1 MALTATAAE
10 EQVDRERER
19 EKPKEG
25 VREVT
30 ASISCLL
37 RNLSSA
43 SMSRRR
49 CPLALLKPLPLRAG
63 GGGRHLTED
72 NTSSERCYSSCSDRD
87 SNNNRNTQDDDDDD
101 DDDDDAED
109 EDDEEDDVDG
119 KEEGDGAEEAELETQ
134 VETEVK
140 REETVSVNV
149 VRANFKCNDME
160 CSLVLGDYVNGFL
173 GSFLS
178 KGLKTNQ
185 LVVNTDEKT
194 LRPVARLKE
203 PRDLF
208 ALPKDKDNDCSQ
220 QAPRWPVEC
229 QVIEER
235 ITHIPY
241 VPPTPEPLNAPTGNE
256 LKPRPVGEENGIVVF
271 SYSPISAVN
280 YEKPKVKKEE
290 DESSD
295 ESDYSSDSRL
305 DSTPP
310 SRATPMRLTG
320 GGSCARGKI
329 NSVSKMI
336 NNVDNRSTSASL
348 DDNDDY
354 DDEEY
359 DTSGGGGGGGEAREK
374 AMIKDLI
381 EAKKK
386 RYQEESGMTARNS
399 RAGSRSEA
407 SKDPSD
413 IDNIW
418 KNNTSEYKP
427 ASPRYILSQFGKNV
441 VIDRLAD
448 EDDPSLTNGGD
459 GGGGGGGSGTQKV
472 SSKFA
477 VTPVKLPKTNIA
489 RLEVA
494 FERSNR
500 DPVSTSSSGGQTH
513 SRKRKRGGALSMGN
527 ENDGPGTSSTEDTS
541 SSSLGEDEEEDEDDD
556 DDEEL
561 DETDTE
567 DSGSGE
573 TVCQAEPVTDC
584 SQSAD
589 GSGLGVGYSP
599 RLAGGA
605 EKRTGPGSGSV
616 SDTETLVGDE
626 SRSRLACGGHHQQH
640 GEYST
645 HAGMTAPGPAKM
657 RQPQGRP
664 PNRSVPYTHAATV
677 AAAAASAAAAA
688 RGRHRDI
695 ESFQASLIQ
704 DPDSR
709 VAGGMVMG
717 MGMGSGAGTGTGTGT
732 SSTISTSTPGGGSSG
747 GMGNS
752 VFRLSKEQQQQHQ
765 QQLLPPG
772 LIPMASQETTGTT
785 TTTSTNQ
792 DTTTSSQSFLSS
804 DLTQAQFSRSAV
816 GGARFVTNCHPMNP
830 EEYDGL
836 EFESRFESG
845 NLAKAV
851 QITPTYYEL
860 YLRPDLYT
868 SRSKQWFYFR
878 VRRTRRKM
886 LYRFS
891 IVNLVKS
898 DSLYNDGMQPVMY
911 STLGAK
917 EKSEGW
923 RRCGDNIC
931 YYRNDDESAGNSANE
946 DEEDN
951 STYTL
956 TFTIEFEHDD
966 DTVFFAH
973 SYPYTYSDLQDYLM
987 EIQRH
992 PVKSKFCKLRLLCRT
1007 LAGNNVYYLTV
1018 TAPSSNEENMRRK
1031 KSIVV
1036 SARVHPS
1043 ETPASWMM
1051 KGLMDF
1057 ITGDTTVAKRL
1068 RHKFIFKLVPM
1079 LNPDGV
1085 IVGNT
1090 RNSLTGKDL
1099 NRQYRTVIR
1108 ETYPS
1113 IWYTKAMIR
1122 RLIEECGVAMY
1133 CDMHAHSRKHNIF
1146 IYGCEN
1152 KRNPEK
1158 KLTEQVFPLMLHKNS
1173 ADRFS
1178 FESCKFKIQRSK
1190 EGTGRIVVWMLG
1202 ITNSYTIEASFGGS
1216 SLGSRKGTHFN
1227 TQDYEH
1233 MGRAFCETLLDYCDE
1248 NPNKDRL
1255 RSKII
1260 ERLMREGSSA
1270 DEPLNIPLSD
1280 YSSDEGNCSSS
1291 SDNEGKHS
1299 ITASDLEGP
1308 CCAPTRAPPSS
1319 PEVIHEIRKFRMRRM
1334 RKVMHELDRIY
1345 FTPLFQRKFKTLTT
1359 LKRRRHKLGCKTA
1372 VPPKRLKAGAAG
1384 DATPG
1389 GTAAP
1394 SESGAVQQQQLAP
1407 QPQQQQ
1413 LPQQSALQQR
1423 KQLGVRNL
1431 PPKRTH
1437 QMVSTASSE
1446 SSESGD
1452 SDSESQRD
1460 QDSSASTNV
1469 SGASVGLEAKRK
1481 HKATGPKKSGKKKK
1495 FMPTEKKK
1503 TVVNQKLHVDR
1514 NFRLWLANRRIYI
1527 YRRKKVTTQARRT
1540 RVRNKPP
1547 KKRGEVVRTTLDLP
1561 TTDPGSDLHFSTDD
1575 EEHSPASG
1583 HNGYGAVAPLRH
1595 TLLQSDLQRRYIEE
1609 IGDTVVQKPK
1619 PANMPPEL
1627 IVTTPSKS
1635 GTPGGGKKLD
1645 VYKLTPR
1652 TAPELEGGGGH
1663 HMNAILHRQGGGVV
1677 AGGTSARRTYSW
1689 HNLDQQDIPSGSG
1702 GQNKA
1707 NFFMGGDAKPTMKA
1721 MPKPPPRRSV
1731 PSNFIPQRHG
1741 ANGPSAD
1748 DLQLK
1753 LSLKK
1758 KVWTGAHGEPDGR
1771 PLAWYK
1777 GHSIPGPQ
1785 MQGANTAGVGV
1796 RSAGGGG
1803 GGNVGSGHGRS
1814 MYTASGREAAA
1825 VAAASG
1831 GMAMGVPPA
1840 FMGAP
1845 RKPRKLEQVDLFNA
1859 CSQKLLLWQ
1868 QQEET
1873 KRNHPHPSQ
1882 RLMKVED
1889 QQQQHQHHQRER
1901 EREREQH
1908 QRDMMR
1914 AFKPM
1919 QLSKK
1924 AMGQGHAKAMQQG
1937 MVGESGGKVKR
1948 KSSSL
1953 MKIAETTQLVT
1964 RFARN
1969 RSSAGGSAVQQQQ
1982 QQPGQQSQMPM
1993 HQQRIMFK
2001 GGAGGAMAGR
2011 MHSAGVLGGGGGGVR
2026 APNKFKTGGLVITAV
2041 QQPANVPG
2049 GSSRRMRNA
2058 AGLHAKSST
2067 GIVGSGSGSGTMHF
2081 QTTRGSGGNMPL
2093 ANKSSTA
2100 ITLDTV
2106 NLVRKVKT
2114 KLKKRKSRTLSTGAP
2129 K

>member
-1 MALTATAAE
+1 M
-10 EQVDRERER
+10 DF
-19 EKPKEG
+19 G
-25 VREVT
+25 
-30 ASISCLL
+30 
-37 RNLSSA
+37 
-43 SMSRRR
+43 
-49 CPLALLKPLPLRAG
+49 G
-63 GGGRHLTED
+63 GGGRVQFLQAQLFPVCTLTA
-72 NTSSERCYSSCSDRD
+72 SS
-87 SNNNRNTQDDDDDD
+87 
-101 DDDDDAED
+101 
-109 EDDEEDDVDG
+109 G
-119 KEEGDGAEEAELETQ
+119 
-134 VETEVK
+134 
-140 REETVSVNV
+140 
-149 VRANFKCNDME
+149 
-160 CSLVLGDYVNGFL
+160 GFL

-241 VPPTPEPLNAPTGNE
+241 VPAQPEPLNIPTGNE

-280 YEKPKVKKEE
+280 YAKPRAKKD

-295 ESDYSSDSRL
+295 ESDYSSDSRI

-310 SRATPMRLTG
+310 SRSTPVRQPAGSRG
-320 GGSCARGKI
+320 GKL

-336 NNVDNRSTSASL
+336 NSLDNRSTSASL
-348 DDNDDY
+348 DDDNDFEDDY
-354 DDEEY
+354 DY
-359 DTSGGGGGGGEAREK
+359 DTSGAGGGSGEAREK
-374 AMIKDLI
+374 AIIKDLI
-381 EAKKK
+381 EEKK
-386 RYQEESGMTARNS
+386 RRYMNAATPTTEERQQQNTAVASAGHNS
-399 RAGSRSEA
+399 RTASRSD
-407 SKDPSD
+407 SKPKSRSADKSTNGD
-413 IDNIW
+413 IDDIW

-441 VIDRLAD
+441 TKAVIDRLVD
-448 EDDPSLTNGGD
+448 HGDDKHHTSA
-459 GGGGGGGSGTQKV
+459 SGTQKV
-472 SSKFA
+472 STSNKYA
-477 VTPVKLPKTNIA
+477 ISPIILPKKNIA
-489 RLEVA
+489 RLEIA
-494 FERSNR
+494 FERSVR
-500 DPVSTSSSGGQTH
+500 PVSPGPELNSTLVGNHVPLSSTDVSINRSSDSSDSDTESDTESPDSGGETSCH
-513 SRKRKRGGALSMGN
+513 S
-527 ENDGPGTSSTEDTS
+527 
-541 SSSLGEDEEEDEDDD
+541 
-556 DDEEL
+556 
-561 DETDTE
+561 
-567 DSGSGE
+567 
-573 TVCQAEPVTDC
+573 C
-584 SQSAD
+584 
-589 GSGLGVGYSP
+589 

-605 EKRTGPGSGSV
+605 DDMPAPSGGSGNV
-616 SDTETLVGDE
+616 SETETLVGDARKTKTKLASGGQQKGKPPRKRSFMLSGSNIPYSQAATLAAAGTA
-626 SRSRLACGGHHQQH
+626 SRGARH
-640 GEYST
+640 GET
-645 HAGMTAPGPAKM
+645 E
-657 RQPQGRP
+657 
-664 PNRSVPYTHAATV
+664 PNSMDRLK
-677 AAAAASAAAAA
+677 
-688 RGRHRDI
+688 G
-695 ESFQASLIQ
+695 
-704 DPDSR
+704 
-709 VAGGMVMG
+709 
-717 MGMGSGAGTGTGTGT
+717 GTGVLT
-732 SSTISTSTPGGGSSG
+732 STSTIPGSS
-747 GMGNS
+747 
-752 VFRLSKEQQQQHQ
+752 
-765 QQLLPPG
+765 
-772 LIPMASQETTGTT
+772 TGTT
-785 TTTSTNQ
+785 TSSLNAYRLSQDSSLLKQQSFQSQESSTNQ
-792 DTTTSSQSFLSS
+792 ETNTSSQSLLSS
-804 DLTQAQFSRSAV
+804 SNPLPQEQFSRSAV
-816 GGARFVTNCHPMNP
+816 GGAKFVTNCHPMNP

-917 EKSEGW
+917 QKNEGW

-931 YYRNDDESAGNSANE
+931 YYRNDDERSTSNNANE
-946 DEEDN
+946 EDEDN

-956 TFTIEFEHDD
+956 TFTIEFEHDE
-966 DTVFFAH
+966 DTVYFAH

-1248 NPNKDRL
+1248 NPNKVKRHAKLYRQIKKIRKREKREQKALKLQKMADQDRL

-1308 CCAPTRAPPSS
+1308 CCAPIRAPPSS
-1319 PEVIHEIRKFRMRRM
+1319 PEVVHEIRKFRVRRM

-1345 FTPLFQRKFKTLTT
+1345 FTPLFQRKFKALTT
-1359 LKRRRHKLGCKTA
+1359 LKRRRHKMGVTKTPA
-1372 VPPKRLKAGAAG
+1372 PPVGKRLKGGGAA
-1384 DATPG
+1384 P
-1389 GTAAP
+1389 AAG
-1394 SESGAVQQQQLAP
+1394 SEA
-1407 QPQQQQ
+1407 
-1413 LPQQSALQQR
+1413 SALLADQFMR
-1423 KQLGVRNL
+1423 KQLKKS
-1431 PPKRTH
+1431 PKKH
-1437 QMVSTASSE
+1437 KEKE
-1446 SSESGD
+1446 SSD
-1452 SDSESQRD
+1452 STGSSSQSQDSEAATPTETQKKPAVGRTTCGAATSQ
-1460 QDSSASTNV
+1460 
-1469 SGASVGLEAKRK
+1469 SGAGS
-1481 HKATGPKKSGKKKK
+1481 TGGSSKQKSKKKK

-1503 TVVNQKLHVDR
+1503 PPSNPKLHVDR
-1514 NFRLWLANRRIYI
+1514 NFRLWLANRKIFI
-1527 YRRKKVTTQARRT
+1527 YRRKKCLQTRRT
-1540 RVRNKPP
+1540 RVRNKAV

-1575 EEHSPASG
+1575 EEHSPTSG
-1583 HNGYGAVAPLRH
+1583 PSGYGAVAPLRH

-1619 PANMPPEL
+1619 PAHMPPEL

-1635 GTPGGGKKLD
+1635 NTPGGGKKLD
-1645 VYKLTPR
+1645 IYKLTPR
-1652 TAPELEGGGGH
+1652 TAPELDGGANLGMG
-1663 HMNAILHRQGGGVV
+1663 MYKQQGSSSGV
-1677 AGGTSARRTYSW
+1677 TSSARRTYSW
-1689 HNLDQQDIPSGSG
+1689 HNLDQEAALSGNS
-1702 GQNKA
+1702 NSISKHAA
-1707 NFFMGGDAKPTMKA
+1707 NFYINEAKAAMKI
-1721 MPKPPPRRSV
+1721 KPPPRRNV
-1731 PSNFIPQRHG
+1731 PSNFIPQRH
-1741 ANGPSAD
+1741 ATNTSSAD

-1758 KVWTGAHGEPDGR
+1758 KIWTGVHGEPDGR
-1771 PLAWYK
+1771 PLSWVR
-1777 GHSIPGPQ
+1777 GHMNQSQAQAQAQAQAQSQAQ
-1785 MQGANTAGVGV
+1785 MSTMTNVANAI

-1803 GGNVGSGHGRS
+1803 GGASGSRP
-1814 MYTASGREAAA
+1814 MFVASGREAGGGIT
-1825 VAAASG
+1825 AAAAAG
-1831 GMAMGVPPA
+1831 AAAPA
-1840 FMGAP
+1840 LLGAT
-1845 RKPRKLEQVDLFNA
+1845 RKHRSKLEQVDLFNA
-1859 CSQKLLLWQ
+1859 CSQKLIMWQ
-1868 QQEET
+1868 QQEEHKKT
-1873 KRNHPHPSQ
+1873 QPQ
-1882 RLMKVED
+1882 RLIRVED
-1889 QQQQHQHHQRER
+1889 QQQREA
-1901 EREREQH
+1901 
-1908 QRDMMR
+1908 MR
-1914 AFKPM
+1914 SFKPM
-1919 QLSKK
+1919 QLGKK
-1924 AMGQGHAKAMQQG
+1924 QSLGVKTASGFGPDAS
-1937 MVGESGGKVKR
+1937 SGGLKVKR
-1948 KSSSL
+1948 KSSSM

-1964 RFARN
+1964 RFARTRGSSGGAALQQQHQHQHQHQLQQHHPPQGQRMMFKN
-1969 RSSAGGSAVQQQQ
+1969 PSVASSGSGRHYSAGMINPQHARRTS
-1982 QQPGQQSQMPM
+1982 
-1993 HQQRIMFK
+1993 
-2001 GGAGGAMAGR
+2001 
-2011 MHSAGVLGGGGGGVR
+2011 
-2026 APNKFKTGGLVITAV
+2026 KFKTGGLVVTAV
-2041 QQPANVPG
+2041 QQPSMAPG
-2049 GSSRRMRNA
+2049 SSSSSRRMRNA
-2058 AGLHAKSST
+2058 AGLPGKASTGHNAGLGAATGSISSGGGGGGLLQYQRNSSTTIQISKSST
-2067 GIVGSGSGSGTMHF
+2067 
-2081 QTTRGSGGNMPL
+2081 
-2093 ANKSSTA
+2093 TA
-2100 ITLDTV
+2100 INLDTV

-2114 KLKKRKSRTLSTGAP
+2114 KLKKRKNRTLSNGAA

>member
-1 MALTATAAE
+1 M
-10 EQVDRERER
+10 
-19 EKPKEG
+19 
-25 VREVT
+25 
-30 ASISCLL
+30 
-37 RNLSSA
+37 NLS
-43 SMSRRR
+43 
-49 CPLALLKPLPLRAG
+49 PLNFLP
-63 GGGRHLTED
+63 
-72 NTSSERCYSSCSDRD
+72 
-87 SNNNRNTQDDDDDD
+87 
-101 DDDDDAED
+101 
-109 EDDEEDDVDG
+109 
-119 KEEGDGAEEAELETQ
+119 
-134 VETEVK
+134 
-140 REETVSVNV
+140 
-149 VRANFKCNDME
+149 
-160 CSLVLGDYVNGFL
+160 GFL

-235 ITHIPY
+235 IKHIPY
-241 VPPTPEPLNAPTGNE
+241 VPATPEPLNAPTGNE

-280 YEKPKVKKEE
+280 YEKPKAKKGDE
-290 DESSD
+290 ESSD
-295 ESDYSSDSRL
+295 ESDYSSDSHQ

-310 SRATPMRLTG
+310 SRSTPMRLAG
-320 GGSCARGKI
+320 GGVGGPCVRTKLNS
-329 NSVSKMI
+329 SVSKMI

-348 DDNDDY
+348 DDNDDCY
-354 DDEEY
+354 DDDEY
-359 DTSGGGGGGGEAREK
+359 DTSGGGGEAREK
-374 AMIKDLI
+374 AIIKDLI

-386 RYQEESGMTARNS
+386 RYQEEAATPNGGGGTARNS
-399 RAGSRSEA
+399 RAPSRSEA
-407 SKDPSD
+407 SKEPSGD
-413 IDNIW
+413 IDDIW

-427 ASPRYILSQFGKNV
+427 ASPHYILSQFGKKV
-441 VIDRLAD
+441 SKAVIDRLVD
-448 EDDPSLTNGGD
+448 HDSDPALANGAGPPPT
-459 GGGGGGGSGTQKV
+459 GPSGSQKV

-477 VTPVKLPKTNIA
+477 ITPFKLPKTNLA
-489 RLEVA
+489 RLEAA
-494 FERSNR
+494 FEQT
-500 DPVSTSSSGGQTH
+500 VSAGSAKKS
-513 SRKRKRGGALSMGN
+513 ALVAAGKQEEDGEGETVVAEQKIGLKMGN
-527 ENDGPGTSSTEDTS
+527 ENDGSGTSSTDDTS
-541 SSSLGEDEEEDEDDD
+541 SSGIEEDQEDEDED
-556 DDEEL
+556 
-561 DETDTE
+561 TDT
-567 DSGSGE
+567 DYSDGIV
-573 TVCQAEPVTDC
+573 TV
-584 SQSAD
+584 
-589 GSGLGVGYSP
+589 

-605 EKRTGPGSGSV
+605 EKQSGPGGGSAQSV

-626 SRSRLACGGHHQQH
+626 GNPNSQRLASGDQQQMPLKKTE
-640 GEYST
+640 GIS
-645 HAGMTAPGPAKM
+645 PKAK
-657 RQPQGRP
+657 
-664 PNRSVPYTHAATV
+664 PNSHAAIV
-677 AAAAASAAAAA
+677 AAAAASAAASAA
-688 RGRHRDI
+688 AMARRRHRGLEDHI
-695 ESFQASLIQ
+695 NNHEEEARALELL
-704 DPDSR
+704 
-709 VAGGMVMG
+709 GMGIKMKMGLGLGMG
-717 MGMGSGAGTGTGTGT
+717 MGMGTA
-732 SSTISTSTPGGGSSG
+732 SSTNTTTTITSNPSG
-747 GMGNS
+747 N
-752 VFRLSKEQQQQHQ
+752 VFRLSKEQY
-765 QQLLPPG
+765 QLLHPT
-772 LIPMASQETTGTT
+772 ASQETTTSTT
-785 TTTSTNQ
+785 NSMSTNQ
-792 DTTTSSQSFLSS
+792 DTIASSQSSLFDLS
-804 DLTQAQFSRSAV
+804 QAQFSRSAV

-830 EEYDGL
+830 DEYDGL

-931 YYRNDDESAGNSANE
+931 YYRNDDESASNSANE
-946 DEEDN
+946 DDEDN

-1018 TAPSSNEENMRRK
+1018 TAPSTNEENMRRK

-1216 SLGSRKGTHFN
+1216 SLGSRKGTHFS

-1248 NPNKDRL
+1248 NPNKILNLLKQQDRL

-1334 RKVMHELDRIY
+1334 RKVMHELDKIY
-1345 FTPLFQRKFKTLTT
+1345 FTPLFQRKFKTLIK
-1359 LKRRRHKLGCKTA
+1359 LKRRRHKLGGRTPASPTTTA
-1372 VPPKRLKAGAAG
+1372 KRLRGGQASDVTPTAASMVTATAAAAAALEISGAAAAAQNQNAKQRKPQAAAKKPLKRLK
-1384 DATPG
+1384 G
-1389 GTAAP
+1389 GYVRTSGSSDSVTSSQ
-1394 SESGAVQQQQLAP
+1394 SESC
-1407 QPQQQQ
+1407 
-1413 LPQQSALQQR
+1413 
-1423 KQLGVRNL
+1423 
-1431 PPKRTH
+1431 
-1437 QMVSTASSE
+1437 
-1446 SSESGD
+1446 
-1452 SDSESQRD
+1452 RD
-1460 QDSSASTNV
+1460 QDAASNSAV
-1469 SGASVGLEAKRK
+1469 LAKRK
-1481 HKATGPKKSGKKKK
+1481 MNKVSVGPKKTASKKKKK
-1495 FMPTEKKK
+1495 FMPTEKRKPEANVK
-1503 TVVNQKLHVDR
+1503 PQVNR
-1514 NFRLWLANRRIYI
+1514 NFRLWLANRCIYI
-1527 YRRKKVTTQARRT
+1527 YRRKKSQQTRRT
-1540 RVRNKPP
+1540 KVRSKQP

-1575 EEHSPASG
+1575 EEHSPTAG
-1583 HNGYGAVAPLRH
+1583 QNGYGAVAPLRH

-1619 PANMPPEL
+1619 AAHMPPEL

-1635 GTPGGGKKLD
+1635 GTPGAGGVKKME
-1645 VYKLTPR
+1645 VFKLTPR
-1652 TAPELEGGGGH
+1652 TAPELDTGRGGGGG
-1663 HMNAILHRQGGGVV
+1663 AGGGGGGGGMGHQMGMIQRQSG
-1677 AGGTSARRTYSW
+1677 GGTAARRTYSW
-1689 HNLDQQDIPSGSG
+1689 HNLDQQQDLPTGSG
-1702 GQNKA
+1702 GGQGGKGGGGG
-1707 NFFMGGDAKPTMKA
+1707 NFYIGDPKPSMKA
-1721 MPKPPPRRSV
+1721 MPKQAARRSV
-1731 PSNFIPQRHG
+1731 PHNFIPQRHAG
-1741 ANGPSAD
+1741 NGPTAD

-1758 KVWTGAHGEPDGR
+1758 KVWTGAHGGDADGR

-1777 GHSIPGPQ
+1777 GHSVAGPQ
-1785 MQGANTAGVGV
+1785 MPPSTTAGAI
-1796 RSAGGGG
+1796 RSAGGGAG
-1803 GGNVGSGHGRS
+1803 GSGQSRAMFPPNG
-1814 MYTASGREAAA
+1814 GREAMAA
-1825 VAAASG
+1825 TAAAAAAAANNTTVNM
-1831 GMAMGVPPA
+1831 GMPPVYI
-1840 FMGAP
+1840 GAP
-1845 RKPRKLEQVDLFNA
+1845 RKPKKLEQVDLFNA
-1859 CSQKLLLWQ
+1859 CSQKLILWQ
-1868 QQEET
+1868 QQQQEDP
-1873 KRNHPHPSQ
+1873 KRNQPAQQQLPQ

-1889 QQQQHQHHQRER
+1889 APRDRDRDREQRDRDREQQQRE
-1901 EREREQH
+1901 
-1908 QRDMMR
+1908 MIR
-1914 AFKPM
+1914 AFRPLQM
-1919 QLSKK
+1919 TKK
-1924 AMGQGHAKAMQQG
+1924 TAAGLGQGKSMQQG
-1937 MVGESGGKVKR
+1937 LVSEVSGGGKVKR
-1948 KSSSL
+1948 KSSSM

-1982 QQPGQQSQMPM
+1982 
-1993 HQQRIMFK
+1993 HQQMQQHHHHHQRMMLK
-2001 GGAGGAMAGR
+2001 SQGGAGSMPGR
-2011 MHSAGVLGGGGGGVR
+2011 MHSAGVIVGRG
-2026 APNKFKTGGLVITAV
+2026 PNKFKTGGLVITAV
-2041 QQPANVPG
+2041 QQPAKMPG
-2049 GSSRRMRNA
+2049 GGGSSSSRRMRNA
-2058 AGLHAKSST
+2058 AAGTLQAKSSSTGVVNQMSGAMQFQRGSNGGGGGGGGSSSGTLAPNKSQT
-2067 GIVGSGSGSGTMHF
+2067 GIS
-2081 QTTRGSGGNMPL
+2081 
-2093 ANKSSTA
+2093 
-2100 ITLDTV
+2100 LDTV

-2114 KLKKRKSRTLSTGAP
+2114 KLKKRKSRTLTTGAAP

>member
-1 MALTATAAE
+1 MA
-10 EQVDRERER
+10 ERER
-19 EKPKEG
+19 EAMS
-25 VREVT
+25 
-30 ASISCLL
+30 ASLSRLL
-37 RNLSSA
+37 RTLSSA
-43 SMSRRR
+43 SMSRRH
-49 CPLALLKPLPLRAG
+49 CPLALLQPIPLHQSEMALGSSSSG
-63 GGGRHLTED
+63 G
-72 NTSSERCYSSCSDRD
+72 SAERCCSSCSDD
-87 SNNNRNTQDDDDDD
+87 SNNNERCKS
-101 DDDDDAED
+101 AER
-109 EDDEEDDVDG
+109 G
-119 KEEGDGAEEAELETQ
+119 TAAEEVGEEEEVELESKQ
-134 VETEVK
+134 DADEGEQDELELK
-140 REETVSVNV
+140 RDSSTVNVNV
-149 VRANFKCNDME
+149 VSANFKCNDME

-235 ITHIPY
+235 IIHIPY
-241 VPPTPEPLNAPTGNE
+241 VPVVPEPLNAPTGNE

-280 YEKPKVKKEE
+280 YEKPKAKKED

-295 ESDYSSDSRL
+295 ESDYSSDSRQ

-310 SRATPMRLTG
+310 SRSTPMRLAG
-320 GGSCARGKI
+320 GGECAPGKL

-354 DDEEY
+354 YDDEY
-359 DTSGGGGGGGEAREK
+359 DTSGGYCGGSGEAKEK
-374 AMIKDLI
+374 AIIKDLI

-386 RYQEESGMTARNS
+386 RYQEEAEVTPVGGGTARNS
-399 RAGSRSEA
+399 RAASRSEA
-407 SKDPSD
+407 SKDASY
-413 IDNIW
+413 IDDIW

-427 ASPRYILSQFGKNV
+427 ASPRYVLSQFGKNV
-441 VIDRLAD
+441 TKAVIDRIVD
-448 EDDPSLTNGGD
+448 HEDLVP
-459 GGGGGGGSGTQKV
+459 
-472 SSKFA
+472 
-477 VTPVKLPKTNIA
+477 P
-489 RLEVA
+489 
-494 FERSNR
+494 
-500 DPVSTSSSGGQTH
+500 
-513 SRKRKRGGALSMGN
+513 
-527 ENDGPGTSSTEDTS
+527 
-541 SSSLGEDEEEDEDDD
+541 
-556 DDEEL
+556 
-561 DETDTE
+561 
-567 DSGSGE
+567 SGS
-573 TVCQAEPVTDC
+573 Q
-584 SQSAD
+584 
-589 GSGLGVGYSP
+589 
-599 RLAGGA
+599 
-605 EKRTGPGSGSV
+605 K
-616 SDTETLVGDE
+616 
-626 SRSRLACGGHHQQH
+626 
-640 GEYST
+640 
-645 HAGMTAPGPAKM
+645 
-657 RQPQGRP
+657 
-664 PNRSVPYTHAATV
+664 
-677 AAAAASAAAAA
+677 
-688 RGRHRDI
+688 
-695 ESFQASLIQ
+695 
-704 DPDSR
+704 
-709 VAGGMVMG
+709 
-717 MGMGSGAGTGTGTGT
+717 
-732 SSTISTSTPGGGSSG
+732 
-747 GMGNS
+747 
-752 VFRLSKEQQQQHQ
+752 
-765 QQLLPPG
+765 
-772 LIPMASQETTGTT
+772 
-785 TTTSTNQ
+785 
-792 DTTTSSQSFLSS
+792 
-804 DLTQAQFSRSAV
+804 FSRSAV
-816 GGARFVTNCHPMNP
+816 GGARFMTNCHPMNP

-931 YYRNDDESAGNSANE
+931 YYRNDDDVSNSANE
-946 DEEDN
+946 DDEDN

-1248 NPNKDRL
+1248 NPNKILNLLKQQDRL

-1299 ITASDLEGP
+1299 ITTSDLEGP
-1308 CCAPTRAPPSS
+1308 CCAATRAPPSS

-1359 LKRRRHKLGCKTA
+1359 LKRRRQKMGVK
-1372 VPPKRLKAGAAG
+1372 
-1384 DATPG
+1384 
-1389 GTAAP
+1389 AAP
-1394 SESGAVQQQQLAP
+1394 SGKRLRGGSGPAVSAATPTPAPAVQATAPFVETNNIQKLHTPRQLA
-1407 QPQQQQ
+1407 
-1413 LPQQSALQQR
+1413 
-1423 KQLGVRNL
+1423 RNL
-1431 PPKRTH
+1431 PSNSDQPAGG
-1437 QMVSTASSE
+1437 QSSDSSDSMDSSQSESLQEPDASSGSTA
-1446 SSESGD
+1446 
-1452 SDSESQRD
+1452 
-1460 QDSSASTNV
+1460 ASKEVTKKV
-1469 SGASVGLEAKRK
+1469 KAGGAG
-1481 HKATGPKKSGKKKK
+1481 TKKTAKKKK

-1503 TVVNQKLHVDR
+1503 PVVNQKLHVDR

-1527 YRRKKVTTQARRT
+1527 YRRKKSTQARRT
-1540 RVRNKPP
+1540 KVKNKPT

-1575 EEHSPASG
+1575 EEHSPTSG
-1583 HNGYGAVAPLRH
+1583 HNGYGAVPPLRH

-1619 PANMPPEL
+1619 AAHMPPEL

-1652 TAPELEGGGGH
+1652 TAPELDTGIGMMQRQAGGT
-1663 HMNAILHRQGGGVV
+1663 
-1677 AGGTSARRTYSW
+1677 GTSARRTYSW
-1689 HNLDQQDIPSGSG
+1689 HNLDQQEIPNGSG
-1702 GQNKA
+1702 GGQGKA
-1707 NFFMGGDAKPTMKA
+1707 NFYIGDSKPGIKTMT
-1721 MPKPPPRRSV
+1721 KPLPRRSV

-1741 ANGPSAD
+1741 NAQTAD

-1758 KVWTGAHGEPDGR
+1758 KVWTGAHGDADGR

-1777 GHSIPGPQ
+1777 GHSITTSQ
-1785 MQGANTAGVGV
+1785 MANTTTTI
-1796 RSAGGGG
+1796 RSAGGGAAGAGGAGAGAG
-1803 GGNVGSGHGRS
+1803 GGGSGQNRNMFTS
-1814 MYTASGREAAA
+1814 NGREQS
-1825 VAAASG
+1825 AASG
-1831 GMAMGVPPA
+1831 GIAMGVPPA
-1840 FMGAP
+1840 FVGAP
-1845 RKPRKLEQVDLFNA
+1845 RRHRKLEQVDLFNA
-1859 CSQKLLLWQ
+1859 CSQKLMLWQ
-1868 QQEET
+1868 QQEEQ
-1873 KRNHPHPSQ
+1873 RRSHPQQAQ
-1882 RLMKVED
+1882 RLLKVED
-1889 QQQQHQHHQRER
+1889 PPPHSRDRER
-1901 EREREQH
+1901 ERDREQ
-1908 QRDMMR
+1908 QP
-1914 AFKPM
+1914 FKPM
-1919 QLSKK
+1919 HMVRKSTGTTSQ
-1924 AMGQGHAKAMQQG
+1924 AKVIQAL
-1937 MVGESGGKVKR
+1937 VAAESGGKVKR
-1948 KSSSL
+1948 KSSSM

-1969 RSSAGGSAVQQQQ
+1969 RNSAGGSTAQQQQQ
-1982 QQPGQQSQMPM
+1982 QQPQHM
-1993 HQQRIMFK
+1993 HHQNKRMLFK
-2001 GGAGGAMAGR
+2001 GQSGVGAMGAR
-2011 MHSAGVLGGGGGGVR
+2011 MHSAGVMGQMQGNGGGR

-2041 QQPANVPG
+2041 QQPTNMTG

-2058 AGLHAKSST
+2058 AGLQAKGSNGALGSS
-2067 GIVGSGSGSGTMHF
+2067 SGQMQYQRSNASV
-2081 QTTRGSGGNMPL
+2081 Q
-2093 ANKSSTA
+2093 ANKSATEIS
-2100 ITLDTV
+2100 LDTV
-2106 NLVRKVKT
+2106 SLVRKVKT

>member
-1 MALTATAAE
+1 
-10 EQVDRERER
+10 
-19 EKPKEG
+19 
-25 VREVT
+25 
-30 ASISCLL
+30 
-37 RNLSSA
+37 
-43 SMSRRR
+43 
-49 CPLALLKPLPLRAG
+49 
-63 GGGRHLTED
+63 
-72 NTSSERCYSSCSDRD
+72 
-87 SNNNRNTQDDDDDD
+87 
-101 DDDDDAED
+101 
-109 EDDEEDDVDG
+109 
-119 KEEGDGAEEAELETQ
+119 
-134 VETEVK
+134 
-140 REETVSVNV
+140 
-149 VRANFKCNDME
+149 
-160 CSLVLGDYVNGFL
+160 GFL

-235 ITHIPY
+235 IKHIPY
-241 VPPTPEPLNAPTGNE
+241 VPATPEPLNAPTGNE

-280 YEKPKVKKEE
+280 YEKPKAKKG

-295 ESDYSSDSRL
+295 ESDYSSDSHQ

-320 GGSCARGKI
+320 GGVGGACERMKLNS
-329 NSVSKMI
+329 SVSKMI
-336 NNVDNRSTSASL
+336 NSVDNRSTSASL
-348 DDNDDY
+348 DDNDDCY
-354 DDEEY
+354 DDDEY
-359 DTSGGGGGGGEAREK
+359 DTSGGGGEAREK
-374 AMIKDLI
+374 AIIKDLI

-386 RYQEESGMTARNS
+386 RYQEEAATPNGGGVTARNS
-399 RAGSRSEA
+399 RAASRSDA
-407 SKDPSD
+407 SKEPSGD
-413 IDNIW
+413 IDDIW

-427 ASPRYILSQFGKNV
+427 ASPHYILSQFGKKV
-441 VIDRLAD
+441 SKAMIDRLVEHDTDQANGTGPATA
-448 EDDPSLTNGGD
+448 PS
-459 GGGGGGGSGTQKV
+459 GSQKV

-477 VTPVKLPKTNIA
+477 VTPFKLPKTNLS
-489 RLEVA
+489 RLEAVFKQTA
-494 FERSNR
+494 PKKPGVVTPKNRKPVGKGVVRKPEVKGKVVTDGKIEKKMGREKNGSN
-500 DPVSTSSSGGQTH
+500 DETSSSDEGEE
-513 SRKRKRGGALSMGN
+513 SDPDGGA
-527 ENDGPGTSSTEDTS
+527 
-541 SSSLGEDEEEDEDDD
+541 
-556 DDEEL
+556 
-561 DETDTE
+561 
-567 DSGSGE
+567 
-573 TVCQAEPVTDC
+573 TV
-584 SQSAD
+584 
-589 GSGLGVGYSP
+589 

-605 EKRTGPGSGSV
+605 EKPSCPEVAGQSV
-616 SDTETLVGDE
+616 SDTETLVGED
-626 SRSRLACGGHHQQH
+626 
-640 GEYST
+640 
-645 HAGMTAPGPAKM
+645 
-657 RQPQGRP
+657 RP
-664 PNRSVPYTHAATV
+664 S
-677 AAAAASAAAAA
+677 SMA
-688 RGRHRDI
+688 RKRHRGLEDHI
-695 ESFQASLIQ
+695 LNHQEEVRAMEMLAKSIKME
-704 DPDSR
+704 
-709 VAGGMVMG
+709 AGVGVG
-717 MGMGSGAGTGTGTGT
+717 AGPGVGAGTGAGAGTGTGTGT
-732 SSTISTSTPGGGSSG
+732 GTGMGTTSTTSTTSNASTPSTTTTTQSGGG
-747 GMGNS
+747 NN
-752 VFRLSKEQQQQHQ
+752 VFRLTKEQF
-765 QQLLPPG
+765 QLLR
-772 LIPMASQETTGTT
+772 PMASQETTTSAT
-785 TTTSTNQ
+785 NSTSTNP
-792 DTTTSSQSFLSS
+792 DTIDSSQSSLFDLS
-804 DLTQAQFSRSAV
+804 QAQFSRSAV

-923 RRCGDNIC
+923 RRCGENIC
-931 YYRNDDESAGNSANE
+931 YYRNDDESASNSANE
-946 DEEDN
+946 DDEDN

-956 TFTIEFEHDD
+956 TFTIEFEHDA

-1018 TAPSSNEENMRRK
+1018 TAPSTTEENMRRK

-1216 SLGSRKGTHFN
+1216 SLGSRKGTHFS

-1248 NPNKDRL
+1248 NPNKILNLLKQQDRL

-1334 RKVMHELDRIY
+1334 RKVMHELDKIY
-1345 FTPLFQRKFKTLTT
+1345 FTPLFQRKFKTLIK
-1359 LKRRRHKLGCKTA
+1359 LKRRRHKLGGKSPTPPAPVAKRPRGGQATDVPTKPPATA
-1372 VPPKRLKAGAAG
+1372 TATAAAAAAGVIAAAAAGQFKQRKPAIGKKPIKRLKGGYVRTSDSSDSVTSSQSESCRDQETSSNAAG
-1384 DATPG
+1384 QAK
-1389 GTAAP
+1389 
-1394 SESGAVQQQQLAP
+1394 
-1407 QPQQQQ
+1407 
-1413 LPQQSALQQR
+1413 R
-1423 KQLGVRNL
+1423 K
-1431 PPKRTH
+1431 
-1437 QMVSTASSE
+1437 
-1446 SSESGD
+1446 
-1452 SDSESQRD
+1452 
-1460 QDSSASTNV
+1460 V
-1469 SGASVGLEAKRK
+1469 SGASA
-1481 HKATGPKKSGKKKK
+1481 PKKTVSKKKKK

-1503 TVVNQKLHVDR
+1503 PEVTVKPQVNR
-1514 NFRLWLANRRIYI
+1514 NFRLWLANRCIYI
-1527 YRRKKVTTQARRT
+1527 YRRKKSQQTRRT
-1540 RVRNKPP
+1540 KLRSKQP

-1575 EEHSPASG
+1575 EEHSPTAG
-1583 HNGYGAVAPLRH
+1583 QNGYGAVAPLRH

-1619 PANMPPEL
+1619 AAHMPPEL

-1635 GTPGGGKKLD
+1635 GTPGAGGVKKMEIF
-1645 VYKLTPR
+1645 KLTPR
-1652 TAPELEGGGGH
+1652 TAPELDTGRAAGGGG
-1663 HMNAILHRQGGGVV
+1663 GGGQQVGINQRQSGGM
-1677 AGGTSARRTYSW
+1677 ATGGTTARRTYSW
-1689 HNLDQQDIPSGSG
+1689 HNLDQQQDIPTGNGG
-1702 GQNKA
+1702 GQSGKGN
-1707 NFFMGGDAKPTMKA
+1707 GGSFYIGEPKPSVKA
-1721 MPKPPPRRSV
+1721 MPKQANRRSV
-1731 PSNFIPQRHG
+1731 PHNFIPQR
-1741 ANGPSAD
+1741 NGGNAPTAD

-1758 KVWTGAHGEPDGR
+1758 KVWTGAHGGDADGR

-1777 GHSIPGPQ
+1777 GHSVAGPQ
-1785 MQGANTAGVGV
+1785 MSSNTTATGI

-1803 GGNVGSGHGRS
+1803 VNGNGQNRTMFPSN
-1814 MYTASGREAAA
+1814 GREAMA
-1825 VAAASG
+1825 AAASNATINM
-1831 GMAMGVPPA
+1831 GMPPV

-1845 RKPRKLEQVDLFNA
+1845 RKPKKLEQVDLFNA
-1859 CSQKLLLWQ
+1859 CSQKLIMWQ
-1868 QQEET
+1868 QQQQEDP
-1873 KRNHPHPSQ
+1873 KRSQPAQQQLPQ

-1889 QQQQHQHHQRER
+1889 ATRDRDRERERDREQQQREIIRAFRPIQVGKKTAAGMGQGKSQQQQHGLVSEV
-1901 EREREQH
+1901 
-1908 QRDMMR
+1908 
-1914 AFKPM
+1914 
-1919 QLSKK
+1919 S
-1924 AMGQGHAKAMQQG
+1924 G
-1937 MVGESGGKVKR
+1937 GGKVKR
-1948 KSSSL
+1948 KSSSM

-1982 QQPGQQSQMPM
+1982 QQQ
-1993 HQQRIMFK
+1993 HQQMQQHHHHHQRMMLK
-2001 GGAGGAMAGR
+2001 NQGGAGSMPGR
-2011 MHSAGVLGGGGGGVR
+2011 MHSAGVLVGRG
-2026 APNKFKTGGLVITAV
+2026 PNKFKTGGLVITAV
-2041 QQPANVPG
+2041 QQPAKMPG
-2049 GSSRRMRNA
+2049 GNGSSNSRRMRNA
-2058 AGLHAKSST
+2058 AAGTLQAKSSSTGVVNQLSGAMQFQRNSNSNGGGGGSSSGTLAPNKSQT
-2067 GIVGSGSGSGTMHF
+2067 GIS
-2081 QTTRGSGGNMPL
+2081 
-2093 ANKSSTA
+2093 
-2100 ITLDTV
+2100 LDTV

-2114 KLKKRKSRTLSTGAP
+2114 KLKKRKSRTLSTGAAP

>member
-1 MALTATAAE
+1 MQKGVKDKENRTMA
-10 EQVDRERER
+10 
-19 EKPKEG
+19 
-25 VREVT
+25 
-30 ASISCLL
+30 
-37 RNLSSA
+37 
-43 SMSRRR
+43 
-49 CPLALLKPLPLRAG
+49 
-63 GGGRHLTED
+63 
-72 NTSSERCYSSCSDRD
+72 
-87 SNNNRNTQDDDDDD
+87 
-101 DDDDDAED
+101 
-109 EDDEEDDVDG
+109 
-119 KEEGDGAEEAELETQ
+119 
-134 VETEVK
+134 
-140 REETVSVNV
+140 TVPEPCQHQQLQQQQRQQQPQQQQQQQQQPQQQPPSKQN
-149 VRANFKCNDME
+149 E
-160 CSLVLGDYVNGFL
+160 GFL

-235 ITHIPY
+235 IKHIPY
-241 VPPTPEPLNAPTGNE
+241 VPATPEPLNAPTGNE

-280 YEKPKVKKEE
+280 YEKPKAKKG

-295 ESDYSSDSRL
+295 ESDYSSDSHQ

-310 SRATPMRLTG
+310 SRATPMRLAG
-320 GGSCARGKI
+320 GGVGGACERMKLNS
-329 NSVSKMI
+329 SVSKMI
-336 NNVDNRSTSASL
+336 NSVDNRSTSASL
-348 DDNDDY
+348 DDNDDCY
-354 DDEEY
+354 DDDEY
-359 DTSGGGGGGGEAREK
+359 DTSGGGGEAREK
-374 AMIKDLI
+374 AIIKDLI

-386 RYQEESGMTARNS
+386 RYQEEAATPNGGGVTARNS
-399 RAGSRSEA
+399 RAASRSDA
-407 SKDPSD
+407 SKEPSGD
-413 IDNIW
+413 IDDIW

-427 ASPRYILSQFGKNV
+427 ASPHYILSQFGKKV
-441 VIDRLAD
+441 SKAMIDRLVEHDTDQA
-448 EDDPSLTNGGD
+448 NG
-459 GGGGGGGSGTQKV
+459 T
-472 SSKFA
+472 
-477 VTPVKLPKTNIA
+477 
-489 RLEVA
+489 
-494 FERSNR
+494 
-500 DPVSTSSSGGQTH
+500 
-513 SRKRKRGGALSMGN
+513 
-527 ENDGPGTSSTEDTS
+527 GPATAP
-541 SSSLGEDEEEDEDDD
+541 
-556 DDEEL
+556 
-561 DETDTE
+561 
-567 DSGSGE
+567 SGS
-573 TVCQAEPVTDC
+573 Q
-584 SQSAD
+584 
-589 GSGLGVGYSP
+589 
-599 RLAGGA
+599 
-605 EKRTGPGSGSV
+605 K
-616 SDTETLVGDE
+616 
-626 SRSRLACGGHHQQH
+626 
-640 GEYST
+640 
-645 HAGMTAPGPAKM
+645 
-657 RQPQGRP
+657 
-664 PNRSVPYTHAATV
+664 
-677 AAAAASAAAAA
+677 
-688 RGRHRDI
+688 
-695 ESFQASLIQ
+695 
-704 DPDSR
+704 
-709 VAGGMVMG
+709 
-717 MGMGSGAGTGTGTGT
+717 
-732 SSTISTSTPGGGSSG
+732 
-747 GMGNS
+747 
-752 VFRLSKEQQQQHQ
+752 
-765 QQLLPPG
+765 
-772 LIPMASQETTGTT
+772 
-785 TTTSTNQ
+785 
-792 DTTTSSQSFLSS
+792 
-804 DLTQAQFSRSAV
+804 FSRSAV

-830 EEYDGL
+830 DEYDGL

-923 RRCGDNIC
+923 RRCGENIC
-931 YYRNDDESAGNSANE
+931 YYRNDDESASNSANE
-946 DEEDN
+946 DDEDN

-1018 TAPSSNEENMRRK
+1018 TAPSTTEENMRRK

-1216 SLGSRKGTHFN
+1216 SLGSRKGTHFS

-1248 NPNKDRL
+1248 NPNKVKRHAKLFKQIKKIRKREKREQKALKLQKLADQILNLLKQQDRL

-1334 RKVMHELDRIY
+1334 RKVMHELDKIY
-1345 FTPLFQRKFKTLTT
+1345 FTPLFQRKFKTLIK
-1359 LKRRRHKLGCKTA
+1359 LKRRRHKLGGKSPTPPVPVAKRPRGGQATDVPTKPPATA
-1372 VPPKRLKAGAAG
+1372 TATAAAAAAGVIAAAAAGQFKQRKPAIGKKPIKRLK
-1384 DATPG
+1384 G
-1389 GTAAP
+1389 GY
-1394 SESGAVQQQQLAP
+1394 
-1407 QPQQQQ
+1407 
-1413 LPQQSALQQR
+1413 
-1423 KQLGVRNL
+1423 VR
-1431 PPKRTH
+1431 T
-1437 QMVSTASSE
+1437 SE
-1446 SSESGD
+1446 SSD
-1452 SDSESQRD
+1452 SVTSSQSESCRD
-1460 QDSSASTNV
+1460 QETSSNAAGQAKRKV
-1469 SGASVGLEAKRK
+1469 SGASA
-1481 HKATGPKKSGKKKK
+1481 PKKTVSKKKKK

-1503 TVVNQKLHVDR
+1503 PEVTVKPQVNR
-1514 NFRLWLANRRIYI
+1514 NFRLWLANRCIYI
-1527 YRRKKVTTQARRT
+1527 YRRKKSQQTRRT
-1540 RVRNKPP
+1540 KLRSKQP

-1575 EEHSPASG
+1575 EEHSPTAG
-1583 HNGYGAVAPLRH
+1583 QNGYGAVAPLRH

-1619 PANMPPEL
+1619 AAHMPPEL

-1635 GTPGGGKKLD
+1635 GTPGAGGVKKMEIF
-1645 VYKLTPR
+1645 KLTPR
-1652 TAPELEGGGGH
+1652 TAPELDTGRAAGGGG
-1663 HMNAILHRQGGGVV
+1663 GGGGGQQVGMNQRQSGGM
-1677 AGGTSARRTYSW
+1677 ATGGTTARRTYSW
-1689 HNLDQQDIPSGSG
+1689 HNLDQQQDIPTGNGG
-1702 GQNKA
+1702 GQSGKGN
-1707 NFFMGGDAKPTMKA
+1707 GGSFYIGEPKPSVKA
-1721 MPKPPPRRSV
+1721 MPKQAHRRSV
-1731 PSNFIPQRHG
+1731 PHNFIPQR
-1741 ANGPSAD
+1741 NGGNAPTAD

-1758 KVWTGAHGEPDGR
+1758 KVWTGAHGGDADGR

-1777 GHSIPGPQ
+1777 GHSVAGPQ
-1785 MQGANTAGVGV
+1785 MSSNTTATGI

-1803 GGNVGSGHGRS
+1803 GANGNGQNRTMFPSN
-1814 MYTASGREAAA
+1814 GREAMA
-1825 VAAASG
+1825 AAASNATINM
-1831 GMAMGVPPA
+1831 GMPPV

-1845 RKPRKLEQVDLFNA
+1845 RKPKKLEQVDLFNA
-1859 CSQKLLLWQ
+1859 CSQKLIMWQ
-1868 QQEET
+1868 QQQQEDP
-1873 KRNHPHPSQ
+1873 KRSQPAQQQLPQ

-1889 QQQQHQHHQRER
+1889 ATRDRDRERERDREQQQREIIRAFRPIQVGKKTAAGMGQGKSQQQQHGLVSEV
-1901 EREREQH
+1901 
-1908 QRDMMR
+1908 
-1914 AFKPM
+1914 
-1919 QLSKK
+1919 S
-1924 AMGQGHAKAMQQG
+1924 G
-1937 MVGESGGKVKR
+1937 GGKVKR
-1948 KSSSL
+1948 KSSSM

-1982 QQPGQQSQMPM
+1982 QQQ
-1993 HQQRIMFK
+1993 HQQMQQHHHHHQRMMLK
-2001 GGAGGAMAGR
+2001 NQGGAGTMPGR
-2011 MHSAGVLGGGGGGVR
+2011 MHSAGVLVGRG
-2026 APNKFKTGGLVITAV
+2026 PNKFKTGGLVITAV
-2041 QQPANVPG
+2041 QQPAKMPG
-2049 GSSRRMRNA
+2049 GNGSSNSRRMRNA
-2058 AGLHAKSST
+2058 AAGTLQAKSSST
-2067 GIVGSGSGSGTMHF
+2067 GVVNQLSGAMHF
-2081 QTTRGSGGNMPL
+2081 QRNSNSNGGGGGSSSGTL
-2093 ANKSSTA
+2093 APNKSQTGIS
-2100 ITLDTV
+2100 LDTV

-2114 KLKKRKSRTLSTGAP
+2114 KLKKRKSRTLSTGAAP

>member
-1 MALTATAAE
+1 MA
-10 EQVDRERER
+10 ERER
-19 EKPKEG
+19 EAMS
-25 VREVT
+25 
-30 ASISCLL
+30 ASLSRLL
-37 RNLSSA
+37 RTLSSA
-43 SMSRRR
+43 SMSRRH
-49 CPLALLKPLPLRAG
+49 CPLALLQPIPLHQSEMALGSSSSG
-63 GGGRHLTED
+63 G
-72 NTSSERCYSSCSDRD
+72 SAERCCSSCSDD
-87 SNNNRNTQDDDDDD
+87 SNNNERCKS
-101 DDDDDAED
+101 AER
-109 EDDEEDDVDG
+109 G
-119 KEEGDGAEEAELETQ
+119 TAAEEVGEEEEVELESKQ
-134 VETEVK
+134 DADEGEQDELELK
-140 REETVSVNV
+140 RDSSTVNVNV
-149 VRANFKCNDME
+149 VSANFKCNDME

-235 ITHIPY
+235 IIHIPY
-241 VPPTPEPLNAPTGNE
+241 VPVVPEPLNAPTGNE

-280 YEKPKVKKEE
+280 YEKPKAKKED

-295 ESDYSSDSRL
+295 ESDYSSDSRQ

-310 SRATPMRLTG
+310 SRSTPMRLAG
-320 GGSCARGKI
+320 GGECAPGKL

-354 DDEEY
+354 YDDEY
-359 DTSGGGGGGGEAREK
+359 DTSGGYCGGSGEAKEK
-374 AMIKDLI
+374 AIIKDLI

-386 RYQEESGMTARNS
+386 RYQEEAEVTPVGGGTARNS
-399 RAGSRSEA
+399 RAASRSEA
-407 SKDPSD
+407 SKDASY
-413 IDNIW
+413 IDDIW

-427 ASPRYILSQFGKNV
+427 ASPRYVLSQFGKNV
-441 VIDRLAD
+441 TKAVIDRIVD
-448 EDDPSLTNGGD
+448 HEDLVP
-459 GGGGGGGSGTQKV
+459 
-472 SSKFA
+472 
-477 VTPVKLPKTNIA
+477 P
-489 RLEVA
+489 
-494 FERSNR
+494 
-500 DPVSTSSSGGQTH
+500 
-513 SRKRKRGGALSMGN
+513 
-527 ENDGPGTSSTEDTS
+527 
-541 SSSLGEDEEEDEDDD
+541 
-556 DDEEL
+556 
-561 DETDTE
+561 
-567 DSGSGE
+567 SGS
-573 TVCQAEPVTDC
+573 Q
-584 SQSAD
+584 
-589 GSGLGVGYSP
+589 
-599 RLAGGA
+599 
-605 EKRTGPGSGSV
+605 K
-616 SDTETLVGDE
+616 
-626 SRSRLACGGHHQQH
+626 
-640 GEYST
+640 
-645 HAGMTAPGPAKM
+645 
-657 RQPQGRP
+657 
-664 PNRSVPYTHAATV
+664 
-677 AAAAASAAAAA
+677 
-688 RGRHRDI
+688 
-695 ESFQASLIQ
+695 
-704 DPDSR
+704 
-709 VAGGMVMG
+709 
-717 MGMGSGAGTGTGTGT
+717 
-732 SSTISTSTPGGGSSG
+732 
-747 GMGNS
+747 
-752 VFRLSKEQQQQHQ
+752 
-765 QQLLPPG
+765 
-772 LIPMASQETTGTT
+772 
-785 TTTSTNQ
+785 
-792 DTTTSSQSFLSS
+792 
-804 DLTQAQFSRSAV
+804 FSRSAV
-816 GGARFVTNCHPMNP
+816 GGARFMTNCHPMNP

-931 YYRNDDESAGNSANE
+931 YYRNDDESVSNSANE
-946 DEEDN
+946 DDEDN

-1248 NPNKDRL
+1248 NPNKILNLLKQQDRL

-1299 ITASDLEGP
+1299 ITTSDLEGP
-1308 CCAPTRAPPSS
+1308 CCAATRAPPSS
-1319 PEVIHEIRKFRMRRM
+1319 PEVIHEIRK
-1334 RKVMHELDRIY
+1334 
-1345 FTPLFQRKFKTLTT
+1345 
-1359 LKRRRHKLGCKTA
+1359 
-1372 VPPKRLKAGAAG
+1372 
-1384 DATPG
+1384 
-1389 GTAAP
+1389 
-1394 SESGAVQQQQLAP
+1394 S
-1407 QPQQQQ
+1407 
-1413 LPQQSALQQR
+1413 
-1423 KQLGVRNL
+1423 
-1431 PPKRTH
+1431 
-1437 QMVSTASSE
+1437 
-1446 SSESGD
+1446 
-1452 SDSESQRD
+1452 
-1460 QDSSASTNV
+1460 
-1469 SGASVGLEAKRK
+1469 
-1481 HKATGPKKSGKKKK
+1481 
-1495 FMPTEKKK
+1495 
-1503 TVVNQKLHVDR
+1503 
-1514 NFRLWLANRRIYI
+1514 
-1527 YRRKKVTTQARRT
+1527 TQARRT
-1540 RVRNKPP
+1540 KVKNKPT

-1575 EEHSPASG
+1575 EEHSPTSG
-1583 HNGYGAVAPLRH
+1583 HNGYGAVPPLRH

-1619 PANMPPEL
+1619 AAHMPPEL

-1652 TAPELEGGGGH
+1652 TAPELDTGIGMMQRQAGGT
-1663 HMNAILHRQGGGVV
+1663 
-1677 AGGTSARRTYSW
+1677 GTSARRTYSW
-1689 HNLDQQDIPSGSG
+1689 HNLDQQEIPNGSG
-1702 GQNKA
+1702 GGQGKA
-1707 NFFMGGDAKPTMKA
+1707 NFYIGDSKPGIKTMT
-1721 MPKPPPRRSV
+1721 KPLPRRSV

-1741 ANGPSAD
+1741 NAQTAD

-1758 KVWTGAHGEPDGR
+1758 KVWTGAHGDADGR

-1777 GHSIPGPQ
+1777 GHSITTSQ
-1785 MQGANTAGVGV
+1785 MANTTTTI
-1796 RSAGGGG
+1796 RSAGGGAAGAGGAGAGAG
-1803 GGNVGSGHGRS
+1803 GGGSGQNRNMFTS
-1814 MYTASGREAAA
+1814 NGREQS
-1825 VAAASG
+1825 AASG
-1831 GMAMGVPPA
+1831 GIAMGVPPA
-1840 FMGAP
+1840 FVGAP
-1845 RKPRKLEQVDLFNA
+1845 RRHRKLEQVDLFNA
-1859 CSQKLLLWQ
+1859 CSQKLMLWQ
-1868 QQEET
+1868 QQEEQ
-1873 KRNHPHPSQ
+1873 RRSHPQQAQ
-1882 RLMKVED
+1882 RLLKVED
-1889 QQQQHQHHQRER
+1889 PPPHSRDRER
-1901 EREREQH
+1901 ERDREQ
-1908 QRDMMR
+1908 QP
-1914 AFKPM
+1914 FKPM
-1919 QLSKK
+1919 HMVRKSTGTTSQ
-1924 AMGQGHAKAMQQG
+1924 AKVIQAL
-1937 MVGESGGKVKR
+1937 VAAESGGKVKR
-1948 KSSSL
+1948 KSSSM

-1969 RSSAGGSAVQQQQ
+1969 RNSAGGSTAQQQQQ
-1982 QQPGQQSQMPM
+1982 QQPQHM
-1993 HQQRIMFK
+1993 HHQNKRMLFK
-2001 GGAGGAMAGR
+2001 GQSGVGAMGAR
-2011 MHSAGVLGGGGGGVR
+2011 MHSAGVMGQMQGNGGGR

-2041 QQPANVPG
+2041 QQPTNMTG

-2058 AGLHAKSST
+2058 AGLQAKGSNGALGSS
-2067 GIVGSGSGSGTMHF
+2067 SGQMQYQRSNASV
-2081 QTTRGSGGNMPL
+2081 Q
-2093 ANKSSTA
+2093 ANKSATEIS
-2100 ITLDTV
+2100 LDTV
-2106 NLVRKVKT
+2106 SLVRKVKT

>member
-1 MALTATAAE
+1 M
-10 EQVDRERER
+10 QKGVKD
-19 EKPKEG
+19 KEN
-25 VREVT
+25 
-30 ASISCLL
+30 
-37 RNLSSA
+37 RNA
-43 SMSRRR
+43 SMGPEICEFHQQPS
-49 CPLALLKPLPLRAG
+49 K
-63 GGGRHLTED
+63 
-72 NTSSERCYSSCSDRD
+72 
-87 SNNNRNTQDDDDDD
+87 Q
-101 DDDDDAED
+101 
-109 EDDEEDDVDG
+109 
-119 KEEGDGAEEAELETQ
+119 
-134 VETEVK
+134 
-140 REETVSVNV
+140 
-149 VRANFKCNDME
+149 ND
-160 CSLVLGDYVNGFL
+160 GFL

-241 VPPTPEPLNAPTGNE
+241 VPATPEPLNAPTGNE

-280 YEKPKVKKEE
+280 YEKPKAKKEE

-295 ESDYSSDSRL
+295 ESDYSSDSRQ

-310 SRATPMRLTG
+310 SRATPMRLAG
-320 GGSCARGKI
+320 GGGCARGKL

-354 DDEEY
+354 YDDEY
-359 DTSGGGGGGGEAREK
+359 DTSGAGCGGSVEAKEK
-374 AMIKDLI
+374 AIVKDLI

-386 RYQEESGMTARNS
+386 RYQEEAAVATPGGGTARNS
-399 RAGSRSEA
+399 RAASRSEA
-407 SKDPSD
+407 SKEPSD
-413 IDNIW
+413 IDDIW
-418 KNNTSEYKP
+418 KNNTNEYKP
-427 ASPRYILSQFGKNV
+427 ASPRYVLSQFGKNV
-441 VIDRLAD
+441 AKAMIDRIVD
-448 EDDPSLTNGGD
+448 QDDPALHQPP
-459 GGGGGGGSGTQKV
+459 GSQKV
-472 SSKFA
+472 SNKFA
-477 VTPVKLPKTNIA
+477 VAPVKLPKTNIA

-494 FERSNR
+494 FERSARQERSAAVAPKSRSERNEISKGVTVDR
-500 DPVSTSSSGGQTH
+500 YRHGDSTTSS
-513 SRKRKRGGALSMGN
+513 
-527 ENDGPGTSSTEDTS
+527 EDTS
-541 SSSLGEDEEEDEDDD
+541 SSGLGEEEDEEEPSD
-556 DDEEL
+556 
-561 DETDTE
+561 TDTE
-567 DSGSGE
+567 DSGSG
-573 TVCQAEPVTDC
+573 DGLRRILK
-584 SQSAD
+584 SNSA
-589 GSGLGVGYSP
+589 

-605 EKRTGPGSGSV
+605 EKRPCPGSGSGSV

-626 SRSRLACGGHHQQH
+626 SRSRLAG
-640 GEYST
+640 SND
-645 HAGMTAPGPAKM
+645 HARSRS
-657 RQPQGRP
+657 RQSP
-664 PNRSVPYTHAATV
+664 PFRAVPHTHAATV
-677 AAAAASAAAAA
+677 AAAAASAAALA
-688 RGRHRDI
+688 RGRHRDKDGCLGGKD
-695 ESFQASLIQ
+695 ESARGSGF
-704 DPDSR
+704 DRP
-709 VAGGMVMG
+709 
-717 MGMGSGAGTGTGTGT
+717 MGSLDRTGAGTTTGT
-732 SSTISTSTPGGGSSG
+732 SSMGTRTSSPV
-747 GMGNS
+747 GNN
-752 VFRLSKEQQQQHQ
+752 VFRLSKDQ
-765 QQLLPPG
+765 QQLLNS
-772 LIPMASQETTGTT
+772 MASQETTDTLNSFA
-785 TTTSTNQ
+785 STNQ
-792 DTTTSSQSFLSS
+792 TTTATSSQSVLCS
-804 DLTQAQFSRSAV
+804 DFTQAQFSRSAV

-931 YYRNDDESAGNSANE
+931 YYRNDDESASNSANE
-946 DEEDN
+946 DDEDN

-1248 NPNKDRL
+1248 NPNKILNLLKQQDRL

-1359 LKRRRHKLGCKTA
+1359 LKRRRHKMGVK
-1372 VPPKRLKAGAAG
+1372 
-1384 DATPG
+1384 
-1389 GTAAP
+1389 TAAP
-1394 SESGAVQQQQLAP
+1394 AGKRLRGGVAGSAAIGDGVAAGHGSSATVEPNPSSRLLARKPPPPPAPREVKRGQQSTGPQSSDSTDSMDSSQSESL
-1407 QPQQQQ
+1407 
-1413 LPQQSALQQR
+1413 
-1423 KQLGVRNL
+1423 
-1431 PPKRTH
+1431 
-1437 QMVSTASSE
+1437 
-1446 SSESGD
+1446 
-1452 SDSESQRD
+1452 RD
-1460 QDSSASTNV
+1460 PDCSSASTGIGTAIGSGNV
-1469 SGASVGLEAKRK
+1469 KEVARKVKPSGGVGGAKK
-1481 HKATGPKKSGKKKK
+1481 TGKKKK
-1495 FMPTEKKK
+1495 FMPTEKRKV
-1503 TVVNQKLHVDR
+1503 VVNQKLHVDR

-1527 YRRKKVTTQARRT
+1527 YRRKKSTQARRT
-1540 RVRNKPP
+1540 KVRSKPP

-1575 EEHSPASG
+1575 EEHSPTTG
-1583 HNGYGAVAPLRH
+1583 QNGYGAVAPLRH

-1619 PANMPPEL
+1619 AAHMPPEL

-1652 TAPELEGGGGH
+1652 TAPELDAGGH
-1663 HMNAILHRQGGGVV
+1663 HMGMMQRQAGGT
-1677 AGGTSARRTYSW
+1677 GTSARRTYSW
-1689 HNLDQQDIPSGSG
+1689 HNLDQQEIPNGSSSG
-1702 GQNKA
+1702 GGQGKA
-1707 NFFMGGDAKPTMKA
+1707 NFYMGESKPAIKA
-1721 MPKPPPRRSV
+1721 MTKPPPRRSV
-1731 PSNFIPQRHG
+1731 PSNFIPQRP
-1741 ANGPSAD
+1741 ANVQTAD

-1758 KVWTGAHGEPDGR
+1758 KVWTGAHGDADGR

-1777 GHSIPGPQ
+1777 GHSIAGSQ
-1785 MQGANTAGVGV
+1785 MANATAAI

-1803 GGNVGSGHGRS
+1803 GGGGGGTGAAGQNRAMFTS
-1814 MYTASGREAAA
+1814 SGREQN
-1825 VAAASG
+1825 G
-1831 GMAMGVPPA
+1831 GTAGGIAMGVPPA

-1868 QQEET
+1868 QQEEH
-1873 KRNHPHPSQ
+1873 KRSQPQQAQ

-1889 QQQQHQHHQRER
+1889 PHQQAPHPRDRDHRDR
-1901 EREREQH
+1901 DREQ
-1908 QRDMMR
+1908 Q

-1919 QLSKK
+1919 HMAKKSAGAGQARAIQQLV
-1924 AMGQGHAKAMQQG
+1924 A
-1937 MVGESGGKVKR
+1937 GESGGKVKR
-1948 KSSSL
+1948 KSSSM

-1964 RFARN
+1964 RFARSRN
-1969 RSSAGGSAVQQQQ
+1969 SAGGSTVQQQLHQ
-1982 QQPGQQSQMPM
+1982 QQHM
-1993 HQQRIMFK
+1993 HQQQHQRMMFK
-2001 GGAGGAMAGR
+2001 GQGGGAGSGSVAAR
-2011 MHSAGVLGGGGGGVR
+2011 MHSAGVMGHMQGGGGGGR

-2041 QQPANVPG
+2041 QQPANMPG
-2049 GSSRRMRNA
+2049 GSSSRRMRNA
-2058 AGLHAKSST
+2058 AGLQAKSST
-2067 GIVGSGSGSGTMHF
+2067 GAMGSSSGMQMQYQRSN
-2081 QTTRGSGGNMPL
+2081 GNGVQ
-2093 ANKSSTA
+2093 ANKSSTG
-2100 ITLDTV
+2100 ISLDTV

-2114 KLKKRKSRTLSTGAP
+2114 KLKKRKSRTLSNGAP

>member
-1 MALTATAAE
+1 M
-10 EQVDRERER
+10 QKGVKD
-19 EKPKEG
+19 KE
-25 VREVT
+25 
-30 ASISCLL
+30 
-37 RNLSSA
+37 
-43 SMSRRR
+43 
-49 CPLALLKPLPLRAG
+49 
-63 GGGRHLTED
+63 
-72 NTSSERCYSSCSDRD
+72 
-87 SNNNRNTQDDDDDD
+87 NRNS
-101 DDDDDAED
+101 AMAPEFC
-109 EDDEEDDVDG
+109 
-119 KEEGDGAEEAELETQ
+119 
-134 VETEVK
+134 EVQQQPSK
-140 REETVSVNV
+140 Q
-149 VRANFKCNDME
+149 ND
-160 CSLVLGDYVNGFL
+160 GFL

-235 ITHIPY
+235 IIHIPY
-241 VPPTPEPLNAPTGNE
+241 VPAVPEPLNAPTGNE

-280 YEKPKVKKEE
+280 YEKPKAKKED

-295 ESDYSSDSRL
+295 ESDYSSDSRQ

-310 SRATPMRLTG
+310 SRSTPMRLAG
-320 GGSCARGKI
+320 GGECAPGKL

-354 DDEEY
+354 YDDEY
-359 DTSGGGGGGGEAREK
+359 DTSGGYCGGSGEAKEK
-374 AMIKDLI
+374 AIIKDLI

-386 RYQEESGMTARNS
+386 RYQEEAEVTPVGGGTARNS
-399 RAGSRSEA
+399 RAASRSEP
-407 SKDPSD
+407 SKDASD
-413 IDNIW
+413 IDDIW

-427 ASPRYILSQFGKNV
+427 ASPRYVLSQFGKNV
-441 VIDRLAD
+441 TKAVIDRIVD
-448 EDDPSLTNGGD
+448 HEDLVPPS
-459 GGGGGGGSGTQKV
+459 GSQKV
-472 SSKFA
+472 SNQFA
-477 VTPVKLPKTNIA
+477 VGPVKLPKTNMA

-494 FERSNR
+494 FERSACQDR
-500 DPVSTSSSGGQTH
+500 SKSRLKKEASG
-513 SRKRKRGGALSMGN
+513 SRKRRAS
-527 ENDGPGTSSTEDTS
+527 TSDEDSS
-541 SSSLGEDEEEDEDDD
+541 SSSLGDEEEDEVN
-556 DDEEL
+556 
-561 DETDTE
+561 
-567 DSGSGE
+567 DSDSE
-573 TVCQAEPVTDC
+573 AENKR
-584 SQSAD
+584 S
-589 GSGLGVGYSP
+589 GVGLRRILGSYSA

-605 EKRTGPGSGSV
+605 EKYPCPGSGSV

-626 SRSRLACGGHHQQH
+626 SRSRLAGSKGLHQQDLIC
-640 GEYST
+640 SRN
-645 HAGMTAPGPAKM
+645 
-657 RQPQGRP
+657 RQAHS
-664 PNRSVPYTHAATV
+664 RSPLRAVPHTHAATV
-677 AAAAASAAAAA
+677 AAAAAALA
-688 RGRHRDI
+688 RGRNRDKNGC
-695 ESFQASLIQ
+695 L
-704 DPDSR
+704 
-709 VAGGMVMG
+709 GGKDERNMG
-717 MGMGSGAGTGTGTGT
+717 MGVGTTGTGSMGT
-732 SSTISTSTPGGGSSG
+732 RTPSPV
-747 GMGNS
+747 GNN
-752 VFRLSKEQQQQHQ
+752 VFRLTKDQHIM
-765 QQLLPPG
+765 LSS
-772 LIPMASQETTGTT
+772 MTSQETTGTLISS
-785 TTTSTNQ
+785 TSTNQ
-792 DTTTSSQSFLSS
+792 TTTTNSSQSFLCS
-804 DLTQAQFSRSAV
+804 DLPQAQFSRSAV
-816 GGARFVTNCHPMNP
+816 GGARFMTNCHPMNP

-931 YYRNDDESAGNSANE
+931 YYRNDDESASNSANE
-946 DEEDN
+946 DDEDN

-1248 NPNKDRL
+1248 NPNKILNLLKQQDRL

-1299 ITASDLEGP
+1299 ITTSDLEGP

-1319 PEVIHEIRKFRMRRM
+1319 PEVIHEIRK
-1334 RKVMHELDRIY
+1334 
-1345 FTPLFQRKFKTLTT
+1345 
-1359 LKRRRHKLGCKTA
+1359 
-1372 VPPKRLKAGAAG
+1372 
-1384 DATPG
+1384 
-1389 GTAAP
+1389 
-1394 SESGAVQQQQLAP
+1394 
-1407 QPQQQQ
+1407 
-1413 LPQQSALQQR
+1413 
-1423 KQLGVRNL
+1423 
-1431 PPKRTH
+1431 
-1437 QMVSTASSE
+1437 
-1446 SSESGD
+1446 
-1452 SDSESQRD
+1452 
-1460 QDSSASTNV
+1460 
-1469 SGASVGLEAKRK
+1469 
-1481 HKATGPKKSGKKKK
+1481 
-1495 FMPTEKKK
+1495 
-1503 TVVNQKLHVDR
+1503 
-1514 NFRLWLANRRIYI
+1514 
-1527 YRRKKVTTQARRT
+1527 ARRT
-1540 RVRNKPP
+1540 KVKNKPT

-1575 EEHSPASG
+1575 EEHSPTSG
-1583 HNGYGAVAPLRH
+1583 HNGYGAVPPLRH

-1619 PANMPPEL
+1619 AAHMPPEL

-1652 TAPELEGGGGH
+1652 TAPELDTGIGMMQRQAGGT
-1663 HMNAILHRQGGGVV
+1663 
-1677 AGGTSARRTYSW
+1677 GTSARRTYSW
-1689 HNLDQQDIPSGSG
+1689 HNLDQQEIPNGSG
-1702 GQNKA
+1702 GGQGKA
-1707 NFFMGGDAKPTMKA
+1707 NFYIGDSKPGIKTMT
-1721 MPKPPPRRSV
+1721 KPLPRRSV

-1741 ANGPSAD
+1741 NAQTAD

-1758 KVWTGAHGEPDGR
+1758 KVWTGAHGDADGR

-1777 GHSIPGPQ
+1777 GHSITTSQ
-1785 MQGANTAGVGV
+1785 MANTTTTI
-1796 RSAGGGG
+1796 RSAGGGAAGAGGAGAGAG
-1803 GGNVGSGHGRS
+1803 GGGSGQNRNMFTS
-1814 MYTASGREAAA
+1814 NGREQT
-1825 VAAASG
+1825 AASG
-1831 GMAMGVPPA
+1831 GIAMGVPPA
-1840 FMGAP
+1840 FVGAP
-1845 RKPRKLEQVDLFNA
+1845 RRHRKLEQVDLFNA
-1859 CSQKLLLWQ
+1859 CSQKLMLWQ
-1868 QQEET
+1868 QQEEQ
-1873 KRNHPHPSQ
+1873 RRSHPQQAQ
-1882 RLMKVED
+1882 RLLKVED
-1889 QQQQHQHHQRER
+1889 PPPHSRDRER
-1901 EREREQH
+1901 ERDREQ
-1908 QRDMMR
+1908 QP
-1914 AFKPM
+1914 FKPM
-1919 QLSKK
+1919 HMVRKSTGTTSQ
-1924 AMGQGHAKAMQQG
+1924 AKVIQAL
-1937 MVGESGGKVKR
+1937 VAAESGGKVKR
-1948 KSSSL
+1948 KSSSM

-1969 RSSAGGSAVQQQQ
+1969 RNSAGGSTAQQQPQQQQ
-1982 QQPGQQSQMPM
+1982 SQHM
-1993 HQQRIMFK
+1993 HHQHKRMLFK
-2001 GGAGGAMAGR
+2001 GQGGVGAMGAR
-2011 MHSAGVLGGGGGGVR
+2011 MHSAGVMGQMQGNGGGR

-2041 QQPANVPG
+2041 QQPTNMTG

-2058 AGLHAKSST
+2058 AGLQAKGSNGALGSS
-2067 GIVGSGSGSGTMHF
+2067 SGQMQYQRSNASV
-2081 QTTRGSGGNMPL
+2081 Q
-2093 ANKSSTA
+2093 ANKSATEIS
-2100 ITLDTV
+2100 LDTV
-2106 NLVRKVKT
+2106 SLVRKVKT

>member
-1 MALTATAAE
+1 M
-10 EQVDRERER
+10 QKGVKD
-19 EKPKEG
+19 KE
-25 VREVT
+25 
-30 ASISCLL
+30 
-37 RNLSSA
+37 
-43 SMSRRR
+43 
-49 CPLALLKPLPLRAG
+49 
-63 GGGRHLTED
+63 
-72 NTSSERCYSSCSDRD
+72 
-87 SNNNRNTQDDDDDD
+87 NRNASTGPEICEFHQQPS
-101 DDDDDAED
+101 
-109 EDDEEDDVDG
+109 
-119 KEEGDGAEEAELETQ
+119 KQ
-134 VETEVK
+134 
-140 REETVSVNV
+140 
-149 VRANFKCNDME
+149 ND
-160 CSLVLGDYVNGFL
+160 GFL

-241 VPPTPEPLNAPTGNE
+241 VPATPEPLNAPTGNE

-280 YEKPKVKKEE
+280 YEKPKAKKEE

-295 ESDYSSDSRL
+295 ESDYSSDSRQ

-310 SRATPMRLTG
+310 SRATPMRLAG
-320 GGSCARGKI
+320 GGGCARGKL

-336 NNVDNRSTSASL
+336 NNVDNRSTSGSL

-354 DDEEY
+354 YDDEY
-359 DTSGGGGGGGEAREK
+359 DTSGGQGEAKEK
-374 AMIKDLI
+374 AIIKDLI

-386 RYQEESGMTARNS
+386 RYQEQAAVVTPAGGGGTARNS
-399 RAGSRSEA
+399 RAASHSRI

-413 IDNIW
+413 IDDIW

-427 ASPRYILSQFGKNV
+427 ASPRYVLSQFGKNV
-441 VIDRLAD
+441 AKAMIDRIVD
-448 EDDPSLTNGGD
+448 YDDPSLVPPS
-459 GGGGGGGSGTQKV
+459 GSQKV
-472 SSKFA
+472 SNKYA
-477 VTPVKLPKTNIA
+477 VAPVKLPKTNIA

-494 FERSNR
+494 FERSARQDRSAAVAPKSHSGKGISR
-500 DPVSTSSSGGQTH
+500 DAVDNDRHRLRDSTSS
-513 SRKRKRGGALSMGN
+513 
-527 ENDGPGTSSTEDTS
+527 EDTS
-541 SSSLGEDEEEDEDDD
+541 SSGVGEEEEVSDSES
-556 DDEEL
+556 EN
-561 DETDTE
+561 
-567 DSGSGE
+567 SGSG
-573 TVCQAEPVTDC
+573 DGLHRILG
-584 SQSAD
+584 SNSA
-589 GSGLGVGYSP
+589 
-599 RLAGGA
+599 RLAGGS
-605 EKRTGPGSGSV
+605 EKRTRPSSGSV

-626 SRSRLACGGHHQQH
+626 SRSRLAGSGSLQQQDN
-640 GEYST
+640 SRFRS
-645 HAGMTAPGPAKM
+645 
-657 RQPQGRP
+657 RQSP
-664 PNRSVPYTHAATV
+664 PLRVIPHTHAATV
-677 AAAAASAAAAA
+677 AAASAAALA
-688 RGRHRDI
+688 RGRHRDKDGCLGGKD
-695 ESFQASLIQ
+695 ESA
-704 DPDSR
+704 R
-709 VAGGMVMG
+709 GGGGYDMPMG
-717 MGMGSGAGTGTGTGT
+717 MGAGGGAGTTTGT
-732 SSTISTSTPGGGSSG
+732 STGTRTTSPV
-747 GMGNS
+747 GNN
-752 VFRLSKEQQQQHQ
+752 VFRLSRDQQM
-765 QQLLPPG
+765 LLNST
-772 LIPMASQETTGTT
+772 ASQETTGTLNSFA
-785 TTTSTNQ
+785 STNQ
-792 DTTTSSQSFLSS
+792 TTTTTSSQSFLCS

-931 YYRNDDESAGNSANE
+931 YYRNDDESASNSANE
-946 DEEDN
+946 DDEDN

-1248 NPNKDRL
+1248 NPNKVKRHAKLFKQIKKIRKREKREQKALKLQKMADQILNLLKQQDRL

-1319 PEVIHEIRKFRMRRM
+1319 PEVIHEIRK
-1334 RKVMHELDRIY
+1334 
-1345 FTPLFQRKFKTLTT
+1345 
-1359 LKRRRHKLGCKTA
+1359 
-1372 VPPKRLKAGAAG
+1372 
-1384 DATPG
+1384 
-1389 GTAAP
+1389 
-1394 SESGAVQQQQLAP
+1394 
-1407 QPQQQQ
+1407 
-1413 LPQQSALQQR
+1413 
-1423 KQLGVRNL
+1423 
-1431 PPKRTH
+1431 
-1437 QMVSTASSE
+1437 
-1446 SSESGD
+1446 
-1452 SDSESQRD
+1452 
-1460 QDSSASTNV
+1460 
-1469 SGASVGLEAKRK
+1469 
-1481 HKATGPKKSGKKKK
+1481 
-1495 FMPTEKKK
+1495 
-1503 TVVNQKLHVDR
+1503 
-1514 NFRLWLANRRIYI
+1514 
-1527 YRRKKVTTQARRT
+1527 ARRT
-1540 RVRNKPP
+1540 KVRNKPP

-1575 EEHSPASG
+1575 EEHSPTTG
-1583 HNGYGAVAPLRH
+1583 QNGYGAVAPLRH

-1619 PANMPPEL
+1619 AAHMPPEL

-1652 TAPELEGGGGH
+1652 TAPELDTGGH
-1663 HMNAILHRQGGGVV
+1663 HIGMMQRQAGG
-1677 AGGTSARRTYSW
+1677 AGTSARRTYSW
-1689 HNLDQQDIPSGSG
+1689 HNLDQQEIPSGSG
-1702 GQNKA
+1702 GGQGKAA
-1707 NFFMGGDAKPTMKA
+1707 NFYMGESKPAMKA
-1721 MPKPPPRRSV
+1721 MTKPPARRSGV
-1731 PSNFIPQRHG
+1731 PSNFIPQRQG
-1741 ANGPSAD
+1741 NVPTAD

-1758 KVWTGAHGEPDGR
+1758 KVWTGAHGDADGR

-1777 GHSIPGPQ
+1777 GHSIAGSQ
-1785 MQGANTAGVGV
+1785 MANTTTAI

-1803 GGNVGSGHGRS
+1803 GGGGGAGGGQNRTMFTS
-1814 MYTASGREAAA
+1814 SGREPPTA
-1825 VAAASG
+1825 VSG
-1831 GMAMGVPPA
+1831 GINMGVPPA

-1868 QQEET
+1868 QQEEH
-1873 KRNHPHPSQ
+1873 KRSQPQQAQ
-1882 RLMKVED
+1882 RLLKVED
-1889 QQQQHQHHQRER
+1889 PHQQTLHPRDR
-1901 EREREQH
+1901 DRDREQ
-1908 QRDMMR
+1908 Q

-1919 QLSKK
+1919 HLARKSAGTSQ
-1924 AMGQGHAKAMQQG
+1924 AKAIQNL
-1937 MVGESGGKVKR
+1937 VAAESGGKVKR
-1948 KSSSL
+1948 KSSSM

-1964 RFARN
+1964 RFARSRN
-1969 RSSAGGSAVQQQQ
+1969 SAGGSAMQQVQQQQ
-1982 QQPGQQSQMPM
+1982 YM
-1993 HQQRIMFK
+1993 HQQQHQRMMFK
-2001 GGAGGAMAGR
+2001 GQGGGGSGSVAAR
-2011 MHSAGVLGGGGGGVR
+2011 MHSAGVMGHMQGHGGGGGR

-2041 QQPANVPG
+2041 QQPANMPGG

-2058 AGLHAKSST
+2058 AGLQAKSST
-2067 GIVGSGSGSGTMHF
+2067 GALGSSSGLQMQYQRSSGNV
-2081 QTTRGSGGNMPL
+2081 Q
-2093 ANKSSTA
+2093 ANKSATGIS
-2100 ITLDTV
+2100 LDTV

-2114 KLKKRKSRTLSTGAP
+2114 KLKKRKSRTLSNGAP

>member
-1 MALTATAAE
+1 M
-10 EQVDRERER
+10 QKGVKD
-19 EKPKEG
+19 KE
-25 VREVT
+25 
-30 ASISCLL
+30 
-37 RNLSSA
+37 
-43 SMSRRR
+43 
-49 CPLALLKPLPLRAG
+49 
-63 GGGRHLTED
+63 
-72 NTSSERCYSSCSDRD
+72 
-87 SNNNRNTQDDDDDD
+87 NRNS
-101 DDDDDAED
+101 AMAPEFC
-109 EDDEEDDVDG
+109 
-119 KEEGDGAEEAELETQ
+119 
-134 VETEVK
+134 EVQQQPSK
-140 REETVSVNV
+140 Q
-149 VRANFKCNDME
+149 ND
-160 CSLVLGDYVNGFL
+160 GFL

-235 ITHIPY
+235 IIHIPY
-241 VPPTPEPLNAPTGNE
+241 VPAVPEPLNAPTGNE

-280 YEKPKVKKEE
+280 YEKPKAKKED

-295 ESDYSSDSRL
+295 ESDYSSDSRQ

-310 SRATPMRLTG
+310 SRSTPMRLAG
-320 GGSCARGKI
+320 GGECAPGKL

-354 DDEEY
+354 YDDEY
-359 DTSGGGGGGGEAREK
+359 DTSGGYCGGSGEAKEK
-374 AMIKDLI
+374 AIIKDLI

-386 RYQEESGMTARNS
+386 RYQEEAEVTPVGGGTARNS
-399 RAGSRSEA
+399 RAASRSEP
-407 SKDPSD
+407 SKDASD
-413 IDNIW
+413 IDDIW

-427 ASPRYILSQFGKNV
+427 ASPRYVLSQFGKNV
-441 VIDRLAD
+441 TKAVIDRIVD
-448 EDDPSLTNGGD
+448 HEDLVP
-459 GGGGGGGSGTQKV
+459 
-472 SSKFA
+472 
-477 VTPVKLPKTNIA
+477 P
-489 RLEVA
+489 
-494 FERSNR
+494 
-500 DPVSTSSSGGQTH
+500 
-513 SRKRKRGGALSMGN
+513 
-527 ENDGPGTSSTEDTS
+527 
-541 SSSLGEDEEEDEDDD
+541 
-556 DDEEL
+556 
-561 DETDTE
+561 
-567 DSGSGE
+567 SGS
-573 TVCQAEPVTDC
+573 Q
-584 SQSAD
+584 
-589 GSGLGVGYSP
+589 
-599 RLAGGA
+599 
-605 EKRTGPGSGSV
+605 K
-616 SDTETLVGDE
+616 
-626 SRSRLACGGHHQQH
+626 
-640 GEYST
+640 
-645 HAGMTAPGPAKM
+645 
-657 RQPQGRP
+657 
-664 PNRSVPYTHAATV
+664 
-677 AAAAASAAAAA
+677 
-688 RGRHRDI
+688 
-695 ESFQASLIQ
+695 
-704 DPDSR
+704 
-709 VAGGMVMG
+709 
-717 MGMGSGAGTGTGTGT
+717 
-732 SSTISTSTPGGGSSG
+732 
-747 GMGNS
+747 
-752 VFRLSKEQQQQHQ
+752 
-765 QQLLPPG
+765 
-772 LIPMASQETTGTT
+772 
-785 TTTSTNQ
+785 
-792 DTTTSSQSFLSS
+792 
-804 DLTQAQFSRSAV
+804 FSRSAV
-816 GGARFVTNCHPMNP
+816 GGARFMTNCHPMNP

-931 YYRNDDESAGNSANE
+931 YYRNDDESASNSANE
-946 DEEDN
+946 DDEDN

-1248 NPNKDRL
+1248 NPNKVKRHAKLFKQIKKIRKREKREQKALKLQKMADQILNLLKQQDRL

-1299 ITASDLEGP
+1299 ITTSDLEGP

-1359 LKRRRHKLGCKTA
+1359 LKRRRQKMGVK
-1372 VPPKRLKAGAAG
+1372 
-1384 DATPG
+1384 
-1389 GTAAP
+1389 AAP
-1394 SESGAVQQQQLAP
+1394 SGKRLRGGGGPATPTPALAVQAASPFVETNNIQKLHTPRQLA
-1407 QPQQQQ
+1407 
-1413 LPQQSALQQR
+1413 
-1423 KQLGVRNL
+1423 RNL
-1431 PPKRTH
+1431 PSNSDQPAGG
-1437 QMVSTASSE
+1437 QSSDSSDSMDSSQSESLQEPDASSGSTA
-1446 SSESGD
+1446 
-1452 SDSESQRD
+1452 
-1460 QDSSASTNV
+1460 ASKEVTKKV
-1469 SGASVGLEAKRK
+1469 KASGAG
-1481 HKATGPKKSGKKKK
+1481 TKKTAKKKK

-1503 TVVNQKLHVDR
+1503 PVVNQKLHVDR

-1527 YRRKKVTTQARRT
+1527 YRRKKVSIVQSTQARRT
-1540 RVRNKPP
+1540 KVKNKPT

-1575 EEHSPASG
+1575 EEHSPTSG
-1583 HNGYGAVAPLRH
+1583 HNGYGAVPPLRH

-1619 PANMPPEL
+1619 AAHMPPEL

-1652 TAPELEGGGGH
+1652 TAPELDTGIGMMQRQAGGT
-1663 HMNAILHRQGGGVV
+1663 
-1677 AGGTSARRTYSW
+1677 GTSARRTYSW
-1689 HNLDQQDIPSGSG
+1689 HNLDQQEIPNGSG
-1702 GQNKA
+1702 GGQGKA
-1707 NFFMGGDAKPTMKA
+1707 NFYIGDSKPGIKTMT
-1721 MPKPPPRRSV
+1721 KPLPRRSV

-1741 ANGPSAD
+1741 NAQTAD

-1758 KVWTGAHGEPDGR
+1758 KVWTGAHGDADGR

-1777 GHSIPGPQ
+1777 GHSITTSQ
-1785 MQGANTAGVGV
+1785 MANTTTTI
-1796 RSAGGGG
+1796 RSAGGGAAGAGGAGAGAG
-1803 GGNVGSGHGRS
+1803 GGGSGQNRNMFTS
-1814 MYTASGREAAA
+1814 NGREQT
-1825 VAAASG
+1825 AASG
-1831 GMAMGVPPA
+1831 GIAMGVPPA
-1840 FMGAP
+1840 FVGAP
-1845 RKPRKLEQVDLFNA
+1845 RRHRKLEQVDLFNA
-1859 CSQKLLLWQ
+1859 CSQKLMLWQ
-1868 QQEET
+1868 QQEEQ
-1873 KRNHPHPSQ
+1873 RRSHPQQAQ
-1882 RLMKVED
+1882 RLLKVED
-1889 QQQQHQHHQRER
+1889 PPPHSRDRER
-1901 EREREQH
+1901 ERDREQ
-1908 QRDMMR
+1908 QP
-1914 AFKPM
+1914 FKPM
-1919 QLSKK
+1919 HMVRKSTGTTSQ
-1924 AMGQGHAKAMQQG
+1924 AKVIQAL
-1937 MVGESGGKVKR
+1937 VAAESGGKVKR
-1948 KSSSL
+1948 KSSSM

-1969 RSSAGGSAVQQQQ
+1969 RNSAGGSTAQQQPQQQQ
-1982 QQPGQQSQMPM
+1982 SQHM
-1993 HQQRIMFK
+1993 HHQHKRMLFK
-2001 GGAGGAMAGR
+2001 GQGGVGAMGAR
-2011 MHSAGVLGGGGGGVR
+2011 MHSAGVMGQMQGNGGGR

-2041 QQPANVPG
+2041 QQPTNMTG

-2058 AGLHAKSST
+2058 AGLQAKGSNGALGSS
-2067 GIVGSGSGSGTMHF
+2067 SGQMQYQRSNASV
-2081 QTTRGSGGNMPL
+2081 Q
-2093 ANKSSTA
+2093 ANKSATEIS
-2100 ITLDTV
+2100 LDTV
-2106 NLVRKVKT
+2106 SLVRKVKT

>member
-1 MALTATAAE
+1 M
-10 EQVDRERER
+10 QKGVKD
-19 EKPKEG
+19 KE
-25 VREVT
+25 
-30 ASISCLL
+30 
-37 RNLSSA
+37 
-43 SMSRRR
+43 
-49 CPLALLKPLPLRAG
+49 
-63 GGGRHLTED
+63 
-72 NTSSERCYSSCSDRD
+72 
-87 SNNNRNTQDDDDDD
+87 NRNASTGPEICEFHQQPS
-101 DDDDDAED
+101 
-109 EDDEEDDVDG
+109 
-119 KEEGDGAEEAELETQ
+119 KQ
-134 VETEVK
+134 
-140 REETVSVNV
+140 
-149 VRANFKCNDME
+149 ND
-160 CSLVLGDYVNGFL
+160 GFL

-241 VPPTPEPLNAPTGNE
+241 VPATPEPLNAPTGNE

-280 YEKPKVKKEE
+280 YEKPKAKKEE

-295 ESDYSSDSRL
+295 ESDYSSDSRQ

-310 SRATPMRLTG
+310 SRATPMRLAG
-320 GGSCARGKI
+320 GGGCARGKL

-336 NNVDNRSTSASL
+336 NNVDNRSTSGSL

-354 DDEEY
+354 YDDEY
-359 DTSGGGGGGGEAREK
+359 DTSGGQGEAKEK
-374 AMIKDLI
+374 AIIKDLI

-386 RYQEESGMTARNS
+386 RYQEQAAVVTPAGGGGTARNS
-399 RAGSRSEA
+399 RAASHSRI

-413 IDNIW
+413 IDDIW

-427 ASPRYILSQFGKNV
+427 ASPRYVLSQFGKNV
-441 VIDRLAD
+441 AKAMIDRIVD
-448 EDDPSLTNGGD
+448 YDDPSLVPPS
-459 GGGGGGGSGTQKV
+459 GSQKV
-472 SSKFA
+472 SNKYA
-477 VTPVKLPKTNIA
+477 VAPVKLPKTNIA

-494 FERSNR
+494 FERSARQDRSAAVAPKSHSGKGISR
-500 DPVSTSSSGGQTH
+500 DAVDNDRHRLRDSTSS
-513 SRKRKRGGALSMGN
+513 
-527 ENDGPGTSSTEDTS
+527 EDTS
-541 SSSLGEDEEEDEDDD
+541 SSGVGEEEEVSDSES
-556 DDEEL
+556 EN
-561 DETDTE
+561 
-567 DSGSGE
+567 SGSG
-573 TVCQAEPVTDC
+573 DGLHRILG
-584 SQSAD
+584 SNSA
-589 GSGLGVGYSP
+589 
-599 RLAGGA
+599 RLAGGS
-605 EKRTGPGSGSV
+605 EKRTRPSSGSV

-626 SRSRLACGGHHQQH
+626 SRSRLAGSGSLQQQDN
-640 GEYST
+640 SRFRS
-645 HAGMTAPGPAKM
+645 
-657 RQPQGRP
+657 RQSP
-664 PNRSVPYTHAATV
+664 PLRVIPHTHAATV
-677 AAAAASAAAAA
+677 AAASAAALA
-688 RGRHRDI
+688 RGRHRDKDGCLGGKD
-695 ESFQASLIQ
+695 ESA
-704 DPDSR
+704 R
-709 VAGGMVMG
+709 GGGGYDMPMG
-717 MGMGSGAGTGTGTGT
+717 MGAGGGAGTTTGT
-732 SSTISTSTPGGGSSG
+732 STGTRTTSPV
-747 GMGNS
+747 GNN
-752 VFRLSKEQQQQHQ
+752 VFRLSRDQQM
-765 QQLLPPG
+765 LLNST
-772 LIPMASQETTGTT
+772 ASQETTGTLNSFA
-785 TTTSTNQ
+785 STNQ
-792 DTTTSSQSFLSS
+792 TTTTTSSQSFLCS

-931 YYRNDDESAGNSANE
+931 YYRNDDESASNSANE
-946 DEEDN
+946 DDEDN

-1248 NPNKDRL
+1248 NPNKVKRHAKLFKQIKKIRKREKREQKALKLQKMADQDRL

-1359 LKRRRHKLGCKTA
+1359 LKRRRHKMGPVKTT
-1372 VPPKRLKAGAAG
+1372 PNGKRLRGGGAGAPTG
-1384 DATPG
+1384 DVPSVATSQ
-1389 GTAAP
+1389 T
-1394 SESGAVQQQQLAP
+1394 GASIVETSATQQPNPVMQLARKP
-1407 QPQQQQ
+1407 PGKSAQPNG
-1413 LPQQSALQQR
+1413 A
-1423 KQLGVRNL
+1423 
-1431 PPKRTH
+1431 
-1437 QMVSTASSE
+1437 E
-1446 SSESGD
+1446 SSESTD
-1452 SDSESQRD
+1452 SLDSSQSESLRD
-1460 QDSSASTNV
+1460 PECSSASTGIG
-1469 SGASVGLEAKRK
+1469 SGIGTGSGTGTAAGKETGRK
-1481 HKATGPKKSGKKKK
+1481 AKATGGGAKKTGKKKK
-1495 FMPTEKKK
+1495 FMPTEKRKP
-1503 TVVNQKLHVDR
+1503 VVNQKLHVDR

-1527 YRRKKVTTQARRT
+1527 YRRKKSTQARRT
-1540 RVRNKPP
+1540 KVRNKPP

-1575 EEHSPASG
+1575 EEHSPTTG
-1583 HNGYGAVAPLRH
+1583 QNGYGAVAPLRH

-1619 PANMPPEL
+1619 AAHMPPEL

-1652 TAPELEGGGGH
+1652 TAPELDTGGH
-1663 HMNAILHRQGGGVV
+1663 HIGMMQRQAGG
-1677 AGGTSARRTYSW
+1677 AGTSARRTYSW
-1689 HNLDQQDIPSGSG
+1689 HNLDQQEIPSGSG
-1702 GQNKA
+1702 GGQGKAA
-1707 NFFMGGDAKPTMKA
+1707 NFYMGESKPAMKA
-1721 MPKPPPRRSV
+1721 MTKPPARRSGV
-1731 PSNFIPQRHG
+1731 PSNFIPQRQG
-1741 ANGPSAD
+1741 NVPTAD

-1758 KVWTGAHGEPDGR
+1758 KVWTGAHGDADGR

-1777 GHSIPGPQ
+1777 GHSIAGSQ
-1785 MQGANTAGVGV
+1785 MANTTTAI

-1803 GGNVGSGHGRS
+1803 GGGGGAGGGQNRTMFTS
-1814 MYTASGREAAA
+1814 SGREPPTA
-1825 VAAASG
+1825 VSG
-1831 GMAMGVPPA
+1831 GINMGVPPA

-1868 QQEET
+1868 QQEEH
-1873 KRNHPHPSQ
+1873 KRSQPQQAQ
-1882 RLMKVED
+1882 RLLKVED
-1889 QQQQHQHHQRER
+1889 PHQQTLHPRDR
-1901 EREREQH
+1901 DRDREQ
-1908 QRDMMR
+1908 Q

-1919 QLSKK
+1919 HLARKSAGTSQ
-1924 AMGQGHAKAMQQG
+1924 AKAIQNL
-1937 MVGESGGKVKR
+1937 VAAESGGKVKR
-1948 KSSSL
+1948 KSSSM

-1964 RFARN
+1964 RFARSRN
-1969 RSSAGGSAVQQQQ
+1969 SAGGSAMQQVQQQQ
-1982 QQPGQQSQMPM
+1982 YM
-1993 HQQRIMFK
+1993 HQQQHQRMMFK
-2001 GGAGGAMAGR
+2001 GQGGGGSGSVAAR
-2011 MHSAGVLGGGGGGVR
+2011 MHSAGVMGHMQGHGGGGGR

-2041 QQPANVPG
+2041 QQPANMPGG

-2058 AGLHAKSST
+2058 AGLQAKSST
-2067 GIVGSGSGSGTMHF
+2067 GALGSSSGLQMQYQRSSGNV
-2081 QTTRGSGGNMPL
+2081 Q
-2093 ANKSSTA
+2093 ANKSATGIS
-2100 ITLDTV
+2100 LDTV

-2114 KLKKRKSRTLSTGAP
+2114 KLKKRKSRTLSNGAP

>member
-1 MALTATAAE
+1 M
-10 EQVDRERER
+10 QKGVKD
-19 EKPKEG
+19 KE
-25 VREVT
+25 
-30 ASISCLL
+30 
-37 RNLSSA
+37 N
-43 SMSRRR
+43 
-49 CPLALLKPLPLRAG
+49 
-63 GGGRHLTED
+63 
-72 NTSSERCYSSCSDRD
+72 SDQQQ
-87 SNNNRNTQDDDDDD
+87 SKHQT
-101 DDDDDAED
+101 
-109 EDDEEDDVDG
+109 
-119 KEEGDGAEEAELETQ
+119 T
-134 VETEVK
+134 
-140 REETVSVNV
+140 
-149 VRANFKCNDME
+149 ND
-160 CSLVLGDYVNGFL
+160 GFL

-241 VPPTPEPLNAPTGNE
+241 VPAQPEPLNTPTGNE

-280 YEKPKVKKEE
+280 YAKPRAKKE

-295 ESDYSSDSRL
+295 ESDYSSDSRI

-310 SRATPMRLTG
+310 SRSTPVRQPAGSRG
-320 GGSCARGKI
+320 GKL

-336 NNVDNRSTSASL
+336 NSLDNRSTSASL
-348 DDNDDY
+348 DDDNDFEDDY
-354 DDEEY
+354 DY
-359 DTSGGGGGGGEAREK
+359 DTSGAGGGSGEAREK
-374 AMIKDLI
+374 AIIKDLI
-381 EAKKK
+381 EEKK
-386 RYQEESGMTARNS
+386 RRYMNAATPTTEERQQQNTAVASAGHNS
-399 RAGSRSEA
+399 RTASRSD
-407 SKDPSD
+407 SKPNSRSADRSTNGD
-413 IDNIW
+413 IDDIW

-441 VIDRLAD
+441 TKAVIDRLVD
-448 EDDPSLTNGGD
+448 HGDDKHHTSAT
-459 GGGGGGGSGTQKV
+459 GTQK
-472 SSKFA
+472 
-477 VTPVKLPKTNIA
+477 
-489 RLEVA
+489 
-494 FERSNR
+494 
-500 DPVSTSSSGGQTH
+500 
-513 SRKRKRGGALSMGN
+513 
-527 ENDGPGTSSTEDTS
+527 
-541 SSSLGEDEEEDEDDD
+541 
-556 DDEEL
+556 
-561 DETDTE
+561 
-567 DSGSGE
+567 
-573 TVCQAEPVTDC
+573 
-584 SQSAD
+584 
-589 GSGLGVGYSP
+589 
-599 RLAGGA
+599 
-605 EKRTGPGSGSV
+605 
-616 SDTETLVGDE
+616 
-626 SRSRLACGGHHQQH
+626 
-640 GEYST
+640 
-645 HAGMTAPGPAKM
+645 
-657 RQPQGRP
+657 
-664 PNRSVPYTHAATV
+664 
-677 AAAAASAAAAA
+677 
-688 RGRHRDI
+688 
-695 ESFQASLIQ
+695 
-704 DPDSR
+704 
-709 VAGGMVMG
+709 
-717 MGMGSGAGTGTGTGT
+717 
-732 SSTISTSTPGGGSSG
+732 
-747 GMGNS
+747 
-752 VFRLSKEQQQQHQ
+752 
-765 QQLLPPG
+765 
-772 LIPMASQETTGTT
+772 
-785 TTTSTNQ
+785 
-792 DTTTSSQSFLSS
+792 
-804 DLTQAQFSRSAV
+804 FSRSAV
-816 GGARFVTNCHPMNP
+816 GGAKFVTNCHPMNP

-917 EKSEGW
+917 QKNEGW

-931 YYRNDDESAGNSANE
+931 YYRNDDERSTSNNANE
-946 DEEDN
+946 EDEDN

-956 TFTIEFEHDD
+956 TFTIEFEHDE
-966 DTVFFAH
+966 DTVYFAH

-1248 NPNKDRL
+1248 NPNKVKRHAKLYRQIKKIRKREKREQKALKLQKMADQILNLLKQQDRL

-1308 CCAPTRAPPSS
+1308 CCAPIRAPPSS
-1319 PEVIHEIRKFRMRRM
+1319 PEVVHEIRKFRVRRM

-1345 FTPLFQRKFKTLTT
+1345 FTPLFQRKFKALTT
-1359 LKRRRHKLGCKTA
+1359 LKRRRHKMGVTKTPA
-1372 VPPKRLKAGAAG
+1372 PPVGKRLKGGGAAPAAG
-1384 DATPG
+1384 SEASALLADQFMRKQLKKSSKKHKEKESSDSTG
-1389 GTAAP
+1389 SSSQSQDSETAAP
-1394 SESGAVQQQQLAP
+1394 TETQKKPAVGRTTCGAATSQAGAGGSGG
-1407 QPQQQQ
+1407 
-1413 LPQQSALQQR
+1413 SS
-1423 KQLGVRNL
+1423 KQ
-1431 PPKRTH
+1431 
-1437 QMVSTASSE
+1437 
-1446 SSESGD
+1446 
-1452 SDSESQRD
+1452 
-1460 QDSSASTNV
+1460 
-1469 SGASVGLEAKRK
+1469 
-1481 HKATGPKKSGKKKK
+1481 KSKKKK

-1503 TVVNQKLHVDR
+1503 PPSNPKLHVDR
-1514 NFRLWLANRRIYI
+1514 NFRLWLANRKIFI
-1527 YRRKKVTTQARRT
+1527 YRRKKCLQTRRT
-1540 RVRNKPP
+1540 RVRNKAV

-1575 EEHSPASG
+1575 EEHSPTSG
-1583 HNGYGAVAPLRH
+1583 PSGYGVVAPLRH

-1619 PANMPPEL
+1619 PAHMPPEL

-1635 GTPGGGKKLD
+1635 NTPGGGKKLD
-1645 VYKLTPR
+1645 IYKLTPR
-1652 TAPELEGGGGH
+1652 TAPELDGGANLGMG
-1663 HMNAILHRQGGGVV
+1663 MYKQGSSSGV
-1677 AGGTSARRTYSW
+1677 TSSARRTYSW
-1689 HNLDQQDIPSGSG
+1689 HNLDQEAALSGNSSSISK
-1702 GQNKA
+1702 QAA
-1707 NFFMGGDAKPTMKA
+1707 NFYINEAKAAMKI
-1721 MPKPPPRRSV
+1721 KPPPRRNV
-1731 PSNFIPQRHG
+1731 PSNFIPQRH
-1741 ANGPSAD
+1741 ATNTSSAD

-1758 KVWTGAHGEPDGR
+1758 KIWTGVHGEPDGR
-1771 PLAWYK
+1771 PLSWVR
-1777 GHSIPGPQ
+1777 GHMNQSQAQAQSQAQ
-1785 MQGANTAGVGV
+1785 MSAMTNVANAI

-1803 GGNVGSGHGRS
+1803 GGASGSRP
-1814 MYTASGREAAA
+1814 MFVACGREAGGGMTPAA
-1825 VAAASG
+1825 TAGAAA
-1831 GMAMGVPPA
+1831 PA
-1840 FMGAP
+1840 LLGAT
-1845 RKPRKLEQVDLFNA
+1845 RKHRSKLEQVDLFNA
-1859 CSQKLLLWQ
+1859 CSQKLIMWQ
-1868 QQEET
+1868 QQEEHKKT
-1873 KRNHPHPSQ
+1873 QPQ
-1882 RLMKVED
+1882 RLIRVED
-1889 QQQQHQHHQRER
+1889 QQQREA
-1901 EREREQH
+1901 
-1908 QRDMMR
+1908 MR
-1914 AFKPM
+1914 SFKPM
-1919 QLSKK
+1919 QLGKK
-1924 AMGQGHAKAMQQG
+1924 QSMGVKTA
-1937 MVGESGGKVKR
+1937 SGFGPDASSGSLKVKR
-1948 KSSSL
+1948 KSSSM

-1964 RFARN
+1964 RFARTRGSSGSAALQQQHQHQHQHQLQQHHPPQGQRMMFKN
-1969 RSSAGGSAVQQQQ
+1969 PSVAISGSGRHYSAGMINPQHARRTS
-1982 QQPGQQSQMPM
+1982 
-1993 HQQRIMFK
+1993 
-2001 GGAGGAMAGR
+2001 
-2011 MHSAGVLGGGGGGVR
+2011 
-2026 APNKFKTGGLVITAV
+2026 KFKTGGLVVTAV
-2041 QQPANVPG
+2041 QQPGMAPG
-2049 GSSRRMRNA
+2049 SSSSSRRMRNA
-2058 AGLHAKSST
+2058 AGLPGKASTGHNAGLGAATGSISSGSGGGLLQYQRNSSTTIQISKSST
-2067 GIVGSGSGSGTMHF
+2067 
-2081 QTTRGSGGNMPL
+2081 
-2093 ANKSSTA
+2093 TA
-2100 ITLDTV
+2100 INLDTV

-2114 KLKKRKSRTLSTGAP
+2114 KLKKRKNRTLSNGAA

>member
-1 MALTATAAE
+1 MIF
-10 EQVDRERER
+10 
-19 EKPKEG
+19 PF
-25 VREVT
+25 
-30 ASISCLL
+30 C
-37 RNLSSA
+37 
-43 SMSRRR
+43 
-49 CPLALLKPLPLRAG
+49 CF
-63 GGGRHLTED
+63 
-72 NTSSERCYSSCSDRD
+72 
-87 SNNNRNTQDDDDDD
+87 
-101 DDDDDAED
+101 
-109 EDDEEDDVDG
+109 
-119 KEEGDGAEEAELETQ
+119 
-134 VETEVK
+134 
-140 REETVSVNV
+140 VS
-149 VRANFKCNDME
+149 
-160 CSLVLGDYVNGFL
+160 GFL

-235 ITHIPY
+235 IKHIPY
-241 VPPTPEPLNAPTGNE
+241 VPATPEPLNAPTGNE

-280 YEKPKVKKEE
+280 YEKPKAKKG

-295 ESDYSSDSRL
+295 ESDYSSDSHQ

-310 SRATPMRLTG
+310 SRATPMRLAAG
-320 GGSCARGKI
+320 GVGSACERMKL
-329 NSVSKMI
+329 NSSVSKMI
-336 NNVDNRSTSASL
+336 NSVDNRSTSASL
-348 DDNDDY
+348 DDNDDCF
-354 DDEEY
+354 DDDEY
-359 DTSGGGGGGGEAREK
+359 DTSGGGGEAREK
-374 AMIKDLI
+374 AIIKDLI

-386 RYQEESGMTARNS
+386 RYQEEAATPNGGGTARNS
-399 RAGSRSEA
+399 RAPSRSEA
-407 SKDPSD
+407 SKDPSGD
-413 IDNIW
+413 IDDIW

-427 ASPRYILSQFGKNV
+427 ASPHYILSQFGKKV
-441 VIDRLAD
+441 SKAVLERLVDHDAD
-448 EDDPSLTNGGD
+448 PAQANGAGPPTGPS
-459 GGGGGGGSGTQKV
+459 GSQKV

-477 VTPVKLPKTNIA
+477 VTPFKLPKNNLA
-489 RLEVA
+489 RLEAAFGHSAAGTPRKSDVVA
-494 FERSNR
+494 PMSRRAAGKGGVGKQQEGKNAKKENNGSGNSST
-500 DPVSTSSSGGQTH
+500 DETSSSTEGGE
-513 SRKRKRGGALSMGN
+513 S
-527 ENDGPGTSSTEDTS
+527 
-541 SSSLGEDEEEDEDDD
+541 
-556 DDEEL
+556 
-561 DETDTE
+561 
-567 DSGSGE
+567 DSYS
-573 TVCQAEPVTDC
+573 DC
-584 SQSAD
+584 SE
-589 GSGLGVGYSP
+589 GNGTV

-605 EKRTGPGSGSV
+605 DKQSCPEASGQSV
-616 SDTETLVGDE
+616 SDTDTLVGDD
-626 SRSRLACGGHHQQH
+626 
-640 GEYST
+640 
-645 HAGMTAPGPAKM
+645 GPSSGD
-657 RQPQGRP
+657 PDLSQGKKTEGISQKTK
-664 PNRSVPYTHAATV
+664 PNSHAAIV
-677 AAAAASAAAAA
+677 AAAAASAAASAA
-688 RGRHRDI
+688 AMARKRHRGLEDHI
-695 ESFQASLIQ
+695 NNHQEETRALEMMGIK
-704 DPDSR
+704 
-709 VAGGMVMG
+709 MG
-717 MGMGSGAGTGTGTGT
+717 MGLGMGT
-732 SSTISTSTPGGGSSG
+732 TSTTSSSG
-747 GMGNS
+747 GNN
-752 VFRLSKEQQQQHQ
+752 VFRLTKEQY
-765 QQLLPPG
+765 QLLR
-772 LIPMASQETTGTT
+772 PMASQETT
-785 TTTSTNQ
+785 TSTTNSMSSNQ
-792 DTTTSSQSFLSS
+792 DTIASSQSSLFDLS
-804 DLTQAQFSRSAV
+804 QAQFSRSAV

-830 EEYDGL
+830 DEYDGL

-931 YYRNDDESAGNSANE
+931 YYRNDDESASNSANE
-946 DEEDN
+946 DDEDN

-1018 TAPSSNEENMRRK
+1018 TAPSTTEENMRRK

-1216 SLGSRKGTHFN
+1216 SLGSRKGTHFS

-1248 NPNKDRL
+1248 NPNKILNLLKQQDRL

-1334 RKVMHELDRIY
+1334 RKVMHELDKIY
-1345 FTPLFQRKFKTLTT
+1345 FTPLFQRKFKTLIK
-1359 LKRRRHKLGCKTA
+1359 LKRRRHKLGGKATSSPISSAKRLRSGQASDAQPKPQTTTA
-1372 VPPKRLKAGAAG
+1372 AAAAAAAGVIAAATGTAQPKQRKPVVGKKPVKRLKCGYI
-1384 DATPG
+1384 
-1389 GTAAP
+1389 
-1394 SESGAVQQQQLAP
+1394 
-1407 QPQQQQ
+1407 
-1413 LPQQSALQQR
+1413 
-1423 KQLGVRNL
+1423 
-1431 PPKRTH
+1431 RT
-1437 QMVSTASSE
+1437 SE
-1446 SSESGD
+1446 SSD
-1452 SDSESQRD
+1452 SVTSSQSESCRD
-1460 QDSSASTNV
+1460 QEASSNA
-1469 SGASVGLEAKRK
+1469 GQAKRK
-1481 HKATGPKKSGKKKK
+1481 ISKVSSPSGPKKTVNKKKKK
-1495 FMPTEKKK
+1495 FMPTERKKPE
-1503 TVVNQKLHVDR
+1503 VNAKPHVNR
-1514 NFRLWLANRRIYI
+1514 NFRLWLANRCIYI
-1527 YRRKKVTTQARRT
+1527 YRRKKSQQNRRT
-1540 RVRNKPP
+1540 KLRSKQP

-1575 EEHSPASG
+1575 EEHSPTAG
-1583 HNGYGAVAPLRH
+1583 QNGYGAVAPLRH

-1619 PANMPPEL
+1619 AAHMPPEL

-1635 GTPGGGKKLD
+1635 GTPGAGGVKKME
-1645 VYKLTPR
+1645 VFKLTPR
-1652 TAPELEGGGGH
+1652 TAPELDTGRGGGG
-1663 HMNAILHRQGGGVV
+1663 GGGNQMGMIQRQTGGM
-1677 AGGTSARRTYSW
+1677 ATGGTTARRTYSW
-1689 HNLDQQDIPSGSG
+1689 HNLDQQQDIPTGTGG
-1702 GQNKA
+1702 GQSGKGGGGG
-1707 NFFMGGDAKPTMKA
+1707 NFYIGDPKPSMKA
-1721 MPKPPPRRSV
+1721 MPKQATRRSV
-1731 PSNFIPQRHG
+1731 PHNFIPQRHG
-1741 ANGPSAD
+1741 GNAPTAD

-1758 KVWTGAHGEPDGR
+1758 KVWTGAHGGDADGR

-1777 GHSIPGPQ
+1777 GHSVAGPQ
-1785 MQGANTAGVGV
+1785 MPSNTTATAI

-1803 GGNVGSGHGRS
+1803 
-1814 MYTASGREAAA
+1814 ASGNSQSRTMFPPSGGRESIAGVA
-1825 VAAASG
+1825 VAANNPAQNMGMPPLFVGAS
-1831 GMAMGVPPA
+1831 
-1840 FMGAP
+1840 
-1845 RKPRKLEQVDLFNA
+1845 RKPKKLEQVDLFNA
-1859 CSQKLLLWQ
+1859 CSQKLILWQ
-1868 QQEET
+1868 QQQEDP
-1873 KRNHPHPSQ
+1873 KRSQAPQQQLPQ
-1882 RLMKVED
+1882 RLMKAED
-1889 QQQQHQHHQRER
+1889 APRDRDRERDREQQQREMIR
-1901 EREREQH
+1901 SFR
-1908 QRDMMR
+1908 
-1914 AFKPM
+1914 PM
-1919 QLSKK
+1919 QVAKK
-1924 AMGQGHAKAMQQG
+1924 TSAGVGQGKSMQQPG
-1937 MVGESGGKVKR
+1937 LVSEVSGGGKVKR
-1948 KSSSL
+1948 KSSSM

-1982 QQPGQQSQMPM
+1982 QQ
-1993 HQQRIMFK
+1993 HQQMQQHHHHHQRMMLK
-2001 GGAGGAMAGR
+2001 NQGGPGTMPGR
-2011 MHSAGVLGGGGGGVR
+2011 MHSAGVIVGRG
-2026 APNKFKTGGLVITAV
+2026 PNKFKTGGLVITAV
-2041 QQPANVPG
+2041 QQPSKMPG
-2049 GSSRRMRNA
+2049 GGGSSSSRRMRNA
-2058 AGLHAKSST
+2058 AAGTLQAKSSST
-2067 GIVGSGSGSGTMHF
+2067 GLVNQLSMQFQRHSNGGGGSGSGA
-2081 QTTRGSGGNMPL
+2081 L
-2093 ANKSSTA
+2093 APNKSQTG

-2114 KLKKRKSRTLSTGAP
+2114 KLKKRKSRTLSTGAAP